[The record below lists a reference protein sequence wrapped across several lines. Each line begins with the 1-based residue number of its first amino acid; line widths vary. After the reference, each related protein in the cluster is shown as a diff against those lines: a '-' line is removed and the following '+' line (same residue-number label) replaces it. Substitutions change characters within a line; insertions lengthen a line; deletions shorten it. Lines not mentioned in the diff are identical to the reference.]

1 MTNSNQTPRA
11 DDDIT
16 GIAAYFIRNRVIS
29 WMISLIFLI
38 GGAAAFFGLGRL
50 EDPAFTIKDAMVVTS
65 YPGATPQQV
74 EEEVTYPLEKAIQQL
89 TYVDEVNSIS
99 SRGLSQITVTMKNN
113 YGPDDL
119 PQIWDELRRKV
130 NDLKGSL
137 PPGVN
142 DPQVIDDFGDVYG
155 ILLAVTGDGYSYK
168 ELLDYV
174 DYLRRELELIDGVSK
189 VSVSGQQ
196 QEQVFIEISM
206 KRLSSLGLSPSTV
219 FNLLSTQN
227 VVSDAGAVRI
237 GSEYIRI
244 QPTGEFQNVD
254 QLGDLILTESGAQGL
269 IYLRDVAEITRG
281 YIEVPSNII
290 TFNGHLAL
298 NLGVSFA
305 QGVNVVEVGQRF
317 DRRLAELKYQQ
328 PVGVEI
334 AEIYSQPKE
343 VDKSVSGFVV
353 SLGQAV
359 AIVIV
364 VLLFFMG
371 LRSGLLIG
379 LILLLTVLGTF
390 IFMKYFAIDLQRIS
404 LGALVIALGM
414 LVDNAIVVVE
424 GILIG
429 TQKGRTRLQAATDIV
444 TQTKWPLL
452 GATVIAVT
460 AFAPIG
466 LSEDSTG
473 EYCGTLFT
481 VLLISLMLSWFT
493 AISITPFFADIFF
506 KGQKNAAGSEDADP
520 YNGIIFVVYRR
531 FLQLCMRQAWF
542 TVIVLVVGLAASVYG
557 FGFVKQAFFPSSTTP
572 MFQADIWLPEG
583 TDIRA
588 TNTKLK
594 ALESWITQQDGVEHV
609 TTTAGKGLQRFMLT
623 YAPEKSYA
631 AYGEITTRVT
641 SYESLDALMVK
652 FRAHVEQQF
661 PEVNYKLKK
670 IELGPGGGAKIEARL
685 IGSDPTVL
693 RSLAAEVQGI
703 MRDDPGATNIRHD
716 WRERTKVLEPKFNE
730 SQARRYGIT
739 KSDVDDFLSMS
750 FSGLSIG
757 VYRDGT
763 TLMPIVARLPEE
775 ERVDIR
781 NIEGMKIWSPA
792 LSEFIPLQQVTLGY
806 DMRWEDPIIVRK
818 NRKRMLTVMADPDL
832 LGEETAATLQ
842 SRLQTKIEALEF
854 PPGYSL
860 EWGGEY
866 ESSADAQASLFTTMP
881 MGYLFMFLI
890 TVFLFNSIKEPII
903 VWCTVPLALIGV
915 TSGLLLLDTPFGF
928 MALLGFLSLSG
939 MVLKN
944 GIVLL
949 DQIEIEMKLGKDPY
963 VAVVDAALSRVRPVC
978 MAAITTI
985 LGMIPLLPD
994 IFFKPMAV
1002 TIMFGLGFATVLTL
1016 IVVPV
1021 LYRLFHSVRVPNG
1034 REPSDPSAQGMQEAT
1049 Q

>member
-1 MTNSNQTPRA
+1 MSEQNKVPQS
-11 DDDIT
+11 DDDVT

-29 WMISLIFLI
+29 WMVSLIFLI
-38 GGAAAFFGLGRL
+38 GGIAAFFGLGRL

-99 SRGLSQITVTMKNN
+99 NRGLSQITVTMKNN

-130 NDLKGSL
+130 NDLKVTL

-142 DPQVIDDFGDVYG
+142 EPQVIDDFGDVYG

-174 DYLRRELELIDGVSK
+174 DYLRRELELVDGVSK

-196 QEQVFIEISM
+196 QEQVFIEVSM
-206 KRLSSLGLSPSTV
+206 KKLSSIGLSPNTV

-227 VVSDAGAVRI
+227 IVSDAGAIRI
-237 GSEYIRI
+237 GDEYIRI
-244 QPTGEFQNVD
+244 QPTGEFQSVD
-254 QLGDLILTESGAQGL
+254 ELGDLLITESGAQGL
-269 IYLRDVAEITRG
+269 IFLKDVAEIKRG
-281 YIEVPSNII
+281 YVEVPSNII
-290 TFNGHLAL
+290 NFNGSLAL
-298 NLGVSFA
+298 NVGVSFA
-305 QGVNVVEVGQRF
+305 QGVNVVEVGKAF

-334 AEIYSQPKE
+334 SEIYSQPKE
-343 VDKSVSGFVV
+343 VDKSVSGFVI
-353 SLGQAV
+353 SLAQAV
-359 AIVIV
+359 GIVII

-390 IFMKYFAIDLQRIS
+390 IFMKYLAIDLQRIS

-493 AISITPFFADIFF
+493 AISLTPFFADIFF
-506 KGQKNAAGSEDADP
+506 KGQKIKQGEGEENDP
-520 YNGIIFVVYRR
+520 YNGIIFVAYKK
-531 FLQLCMRQAWF
+531 FLEFCMRRAWL
-542 TVIVLVVGLAASVYG
+542 TVVVLIVGLGASVYG
-557 FGFVKQAFFPSSTTP
+557 FTLVKQSFFPSSTTP
-572 MFQADIWLPEG
+572 IFQLDVWLPEG

-588 TNTKLK
+588 TNDKLK
-594 ALESWITQQDGVEHV
+594 ELESWLAEQEHV
-609 TTTAGKGLQRFMLT
+609 DHITTTAGKGLQRFMLT

-631 AYGEITTRVT
+631 AYGEITTRVDN
-641 SYESLDALMVK
+641 YEALAPLMAR
-652 FRAHVEQQF
+652 FRDHLKANY
-661 PEVNYKLKK
+661 PEINYKLKQ
-670 IELGPGGGAKIEARL
+670 IELGPGGGAKIEARI

-693 RSLAAEVQGI
+693 RTIAAQVMDI
-703 MRDDPGATNIRHD
+703 MYADPGATNIRHD
-716 WRERTKVLEPKFNE
+716 WRERTQVLEPQFNE

-750 FSGLSIG
+750 FSGMTIG
-757 VYRDGT
+757 LYRDGT
-763 TLMPIVARLPEE
+763 TLMPIVARLPEG
-775 ERVDIR
+775 ERIDIR

-792 LSEFIPLQQVTLGY
+792 QSEFIPLQQVTMGY

-818 NRKRMLTVMADPDL
+818 NRKRMLTVMADPDI
-832 LGEETAATLQ
+832 LGEETASTLQ
-842 SRLQTKIEALEF
+842 KRLQPQIEAIQM

-866 ESSADAQASLFTTMP
+866 ESSGDAQESLFTTMP

-890 TVFLFNSIKEPII
+890 TVFLFNSIKEPLI
-903 VWCTVPLALIGV
+903 VWLTVPLALIGV
-915 TSGLLLLDTPFGF
+915 TTGLLALNTPFGF

-949 DQIEIEMKLGKDPY
+949 DQIEIEMKSGKEAYD
-963 VAVVDAALSRVRPVC
+963 AVVDAAVSRVRPVC

-1002 TIMFGLGFATVLTL
+1002 TIMFGLGFATILTL

-1021 LYRLFHSVRVPNG
+1021 LYRLFHKVSVPK
-1034 REPSDPSAQGMQEAT
+1034 
-1049 Q
+1049 

>member
-1 MTNSNQTPRA
+1 MSDLNKSAPQS
-11 DDDIT
+11 DDDVT

-29 WMISLIFLI
+29 WMFALIFLI
-38 GGAAAFFGLGRL
+38 GGIAAFFGLGRL

-74 EEEVTYPLEKAIQQL
+74 EEEVTYPIEKAIQQL

-130 NDLKGSL
+130 NDLKGTL

-142 DPQVIDDFGDVYG
+142 EPQVIDDFGDVYG

-174 DYLRRELELIDGVSK
+174 DYLRRELELVDGVSK

-196 QEQVFIEISM
+196 QEQVFIEVSM
-206 KRLSSLGLSPSTV
+206 KKLSSIGLAPDTV

-227 VVSDAGAVRI
+227 VVSDAGAIRI
-237 GSEYIRI
+237 GDEYIRI
-244 QPTGEFQNVD
+244 QPTGEFQSVEE
-254 QLGDLILTESGAQGL
+254 LGDLLITESGAQGL
-269 IYLRDVAEITRG
+269 IFLKDVAEIKRG
-281 YIEVPSNII
+281 YVEVPNNII
-290 TFNGHLAL
+290 NFNGSLAL
-298 NLGVSFA
+298 NVGVSFA
-305 QGVNVVEVGQRF
+305 EGVNVVEVGKAF
-317 DRRLAELKYQQ
+317 DHRLAELKYQQ
-328 PVGVEI
+328 PVGIEI
-334 AEIYSQPKE
+334 SEIYSQPKE

-353 SLGQAV
+353 SLAQAV
-359 AIVIV
+359 GIVII

-390 IFMKYFAIDLQRIS
+390 IFMKYLAIDLQRIS

-493 AISITPFFADIFF
+493 AISLTPFFADIFF
-506 KGQKNAAGSEDADP
+506 KGQKIKQGEGEGEENDP
-520 YNGIIFVVYRR
+520 YNGVIFVIYKK
-531 FLQLCMRQAWF
+531 FLQFCMRRAWF
-542 TVIVLVVGLAASVYG
+542 TVVVLIAGLAASVYG
-557 FGFVKQAFFPSSTTP
+557 FTFVKQAFFPSSTTP
-572 MFQADIWLPEG
+572 IFQLDVWMPEG

-588 TNTKLK
+588 TNTTLK
-594 ALESWITQQDGVEHV
+594 ELESWLAKQEHV
-609 TTTAGKGLQRFMLT
+609 DHITTTAGKGLQRFMLT

-631 AYGEITTRVT
+631 AYGEITTRMEN
-641 SYESLDALMVK
+641 YEALKPLMAK
-652 FRAHVEQQF
+652 FREYLKANY
-661 PEVNYKLKK
+661 PEINYKLKQ
-670 IELGPGGGAKIEARL
+670 IELGPGGGAKIEARI
-685 IGSDPTVL
+685 IGSDPTAL
-693 RSLAAEVQGI
+693 RTIAAQVKDI
-703 MRDDPGATNIRHD
+703 MYADPQATNIRHD
-716 WRERTKVLEPKFNE
+716 WRERTQVLEPQFNE

-750 FSGLSIG
+750 FSGMTIG
-757 VYRDGT
+757 LYRDGT
-763 TLMPIVARLPEE
+763 TLMPIVARLPED
-775 ERVDIR
+775 ERIDIR

-792 LSEFIPLQQVTLGY
+792 QSEFIPLQQVTMGY

-818 NRKRMLTVMADPDL
+818 NRKRMLTVMADPDI
-832 LGEETAATLQ
+832 LGEETASTLQ
-842 SRLQTKIEALEF
+842 KRLQPQIEAIQM

-866 ESSADAQASLFTTMP
+866 ESSGDAQESLFTTMP

-890 TVFLFNSIKEPII
+890 TVFLFNSIKEPLI
-903 VWCTVPLALIGV
+903 VWLTVPLALIGV
-915 TSGLLLLDTPFGF
+915 TTGLLALNTPFGF

-949 DQIEIEMKLGKDPY
+949 DQIEIEMKSGKEAYD
-963 VAVVDAALSRVRPVC
+963 AVVDAAVSRVRPVC

-1021 LYRLFHSVRVPNG
+1021 LYRLFHKVAVPKQ
-1034 REPSDPSAQGMQEAT
+1034 A
-1049 Q
+1049 

>member
-1 MTNSNQTPRA
+1 MSEQNKVPQS
-11 DDDIT
+11 DDDVT

-29 WMISLIFLI
+29 WMVSLIFLI
-38 GGAAAFFGLGRL
+38 GGIAAFFGLGRL

-99 SRGLSQITVTMKNN
+99 NRGLSQITVTMKNN

-130 NDLKGSL
+130 NDLKVTL

-142 DPQVIDDFGDVYG
+142 EPQVIDDFGDVYG

-174 DYLRRELELIDGVSK
+174 DYLRRELELVDGVSK

-196 QEQVFIEISM
+196 QEQVFIEVSM
-206 KRLSSLGLSPSTV
+206 KKLSSIGLSPNTV

-227 VVSDAGAVRI
+227 IVSDAGAIRI
-237 GSEYIRI
+237 GDEYIRI
-244 QPTGEFQNVD
+244 QPTGEFQSVD
-254 QLGDLILTESGAQGL
+254 ELGDLLITESGAQGL
-269 IYLRDVAEITRG
+269 IFLKDVAEIKRG
-281 YIEVPSNII
+281 YVEVPSNII
-290 TFNGHLAL
+290 NFNGSLAL
-298 NLGVSFA
+298 NVGVSFA
-305 QGVNVVEVGQRF
+305 QGVNVVEVGKAF

-334 AEIYSQPKE
+334 SEIYSQPKE
-343 VDKSVSGFVV
+343 VDKSVSGFVI
-353 SLGQAV
+353 SLAQAV
-359 AIVIV
+359 GIVII

-390 IFMKYFAIDLQRIS
+390 IFMKYLAIDLQRIS

-493 AISITPFFADIFF
+493 AISLTPFFADIFF
-506 KGQKNAAGSEDADP
+506 KGQKIKQGEGEENDP
-520 YNGIIFVVYRR
+520 YNGIIFVAYKK
-531 FLQLCMRQAWF
+531 FLEFCMRRAWL
-542 TVIVLVVGLAASVYG
+542 TVLVLIVGLGASVYG
-557 FGFVKQAFFPSSTTP
+557 FTLVKQSFFPSSTTP
-572 MFQADIWLPEG
+572 IFQLDVWLPEG

-588 TNTKLK
+588 TNDKLEE
-594 ALESWITQQDGVEHV
+594 LESWLAEQEHV
-609 TTTAGKGLQRFMLT
+609 DHITTTAGKGLQRFMLT

-631 AYGEITTRVT
+631 AYGEITTRVDN
-641 SYESLDALMVK
+641 YEALAPLMAR
-652 FRAHVEQQF
+652 FRDHLKANY
-661 PEVNYKLKK
+661 PEINYKLKQ
-670 IELGPGGGAKIEARL
+670 IELGPGGGAKIEARI

-693 RSLAAEVQGI
+693 RTIAAQVMDI
-703 MRDDPGATNIRHD
+703 MYADPGATNIRHD
-716 WRERTKVLEPKFNE
+716 WRERTQVLEPQFNE

-750 FSGLSIG
+750 FSGMTIG
-757 VYRDGT
+757 LYRDGT
-763 TLMPIVARLPEE
+763 TLMPIVARLPED
-775 ERVDIR
+775 ERIDIR

-792 LSEFIPLQQVTLGY
+792 QSEFIPLQQVTMGY

-818 NRKRMLTVMADPDL
+818 NRKRMLTVMADPDI
-832 LGEETAATLQ
+832 LGEETASTLQ
-842 SRLQTKIEALEF
+842 KRLQPQIEAIQM

-866 ESSADAQASLFTTMP
+866 ESSGDAQESLFTTMP

-890 TVFLFNSIKEPII
+890 TVFLFNSIKEPLI
-903 VWCTVPLALIGV
+903 VWLTVPLALIGV
-915 TSGLLLLDTPFGF
+915 TTGLLALNTPFGF

-949 DQIEIEMKLGKDPY
+949 DQIEIEMKSGKEAYD
-963 VAVVDAALSRVRPVC
+963 AVVDAAVSRVRPVC

-1002 TIMFGLGFATVLTL
+1002 TIMFGLGFATILTL

-1021 LYRLFHSVRVPNG
+1021 LYRLFHKVSVPK
-1034 REPSDPSAQGMQEAT
+1034 
-1049 Q
+1049 

>member
-1 MTNSNQTPRA
+1 MSEQKQTPQENSENQ
-11 DDDIT
+11 
-16 GIAAYFIRNRVIS
+16 GVAAYFINNRVIS
-29 WMISLIFLI
+29 WMVSLIFLI
-38 GGAAAFFGLGRL
+38 GGTAAFFNLGRL
-50 EDPAFTIKDAMVVTS
+50 EDPAFTIKDAMVVTA

-99 SRGLSQITVTMKNN
+99 SRGLSQITVTMKNK

-130 NDLKGSL
+130 NDLKGAL

-142 DPQVIDDFGDVYG
+142 SPLVIDDFGDVYG
-155 ILLAVTGDGYSYK
+155 ILLAVTGEGYSYK

-196 QEQVFIEISM
+196 QEEVFIEISM
-206 KRLSSLGLSPSTV
+206 KRISTLGISPQTV

-227 VVSDAGAVRI
+227 IVSDAGAIRI

-244 QPTGEFQNVD
+244 HPTGEFVD
-254 QLGDLILTESGAQGL
+254 VNQLGDLILSEGGAQGL
-269 IYLRDVAEITRG
+269 IYLRDVAEVKRG
-281 YIEVPSNII
+281 YVEVPSNVI
-290 TFNGHLAL
+290 TYNGKLAL
-298 NLGVSFA
+298 NVGVSFA

-328 PVGVEI
+328 PIGIDISEV
-334 AEIYSQPKE
+334 YSQPKE

-359 AIVIV
+359 AIVII

-390 IFMKYFAIDLQRIS
+390 IFMQYFKIDLQRIS

-493 AISITPFFADIFF
+493 AISLTPFFADLFF
-506 KGQKNAAGSEDADP
+506 RGQKTPTNGDESDL
-520 YNGIIFVVYRR
+520 YNGFIFVVYRK
-531 FLQLCMRQAWF
+531 FLEFCMTRAWL
-542 TVIVLVVGLAASVYG
+542 TMGVLVLGLAASVYG
-557 FGFVKQAFFPSSTTP
+557 FTKVKQAFFPSSTTP
-572 MFQADIWLPEG
+572 MFMVDVWMPEG

-588 TNTKLK
+588 TDATL
-594 ALESWITQQDGVEHV
+594 LELEQWLSTQEGVDAI

-623 YAPEKSYA
+623 YSPEKSYA
-631 AYGEITTRVT
+631 SYGEITTRVT
-641 SYESLDALMVK
+641 DYQQLNALMSR
-652 FRAHVEQQF
+652 FREHLDTRY
-661 PEVNYKLKK
+661 PEINYKLKQ
-670 IELGPGGGAKIEARL
+670 IELGPGGGAKIEAR
-685 IGSDPTVL
+685 IVGSDPTVL
-693 RSLAAEVQGI
+693 RSIAAQV
-703 MRDDPGATNIRHD
+703 MDVMYADSGAYNIRHD
-716 WRERTKVLEPKFNE
+716 WRERTKVLEPQFNE

-739 KSDVDDFLSMS
+739 KADVDEFLAMS
-750 FSGLSIG
+750 FSGKTIG

-792 LSEFIPLQQVTLGY
+792 LSEYIPLQQVTLGY
-806 DMRWEDPIIVRK
+806 EMRWEDPLIVRK

-842 SRLQTKIEALEF
+842 KRLQPQIEAIPL
-854 PPGYSL
+854 PSGYFL

-866 ESSADAQASLFTTMP
+866 ESSGDAKASLFKTMP
-881 MGYLFMFLI
+881 LGYLFMFLI
-890 TVFLFNSIKEPII
+890 TVFLFNSVKEPLI
-903 VWCTVPLALIGV
+903 VWLTVPLALIGV
-915 TSGLLLLDTPFGF
+915 TTGLLALNTPFGF

-939 MVLKN
+939 MLLKN

-949 DQIEIEMKLGKDPY
+949 DQIEIEMHSGKDPY
-963 VAVVDAALSRVRPVC
+963 LAIVDASLSRVRPVC
-978 MAAITTI
+978 MAAVTTI

-994 IFFKPMAV
+994 IFFRPMAV

-1021 LYRLFHSVRVPNG
+1021 LYRLFHHVKVP
-1034 REPSDPSAQGMQEAT
+1034 Q
-1049 Q
+1049 

>member
-1 MTNSNQTPRA
+1 MSEHKNNSPQS
-11 DDDIT
+11 DDDVT

-74 EEEVTYPLEKAIQQL
+74 EEEVTYPIEKAIQQL

-99 SRGLSQITVTMKNN
+99 SRGLSQITVSMKNN

-130 NDLKGSL
+130 NDLKGQL

-142 DPQVIDDFGDVYG
+142 DPSVIDDFGDVYG

-189 VSVSGQQ
+189 VSVSGEQ

-206 KRLSSLGLSPSTV
+206 KRLSTLGIAPNTV

-227 VVSDAGAVRI
+227 VVSDAGAIRI
-237 GSEYIRI
+237 GDEYIRI
-244 QPTGEFQNVD
+244 HPTGEFKNVD
-254 QLGDLILTESGAQGL
+254 QLGDLIITESGAQGL
-269 IYLRDVAEITRG
+269 IYLKDVADITRG
-281 YIEVPSNII
+281 YVEVPSNIV
-290 TFNGHLAL
+290 TFNGELAL

-334 AEIYSQPKE
+334 SEIYSQPKE

-359 AIVIV
+359 AIVII

-429 TQKGRTRLQAATDIV
+429 TQKGRTRMQAATDIV

-466 LSEDSTG
+466 LSEDATG
-473 EYCGTLFT
+473 EYCGTLFS

-493 AISITPFFADIFF
+493 AISLTPFFADIFF
-506 KGQKNAAGSEDADP
+506 KGQKFKQDGAESDP
-520 YNGIIFVVYRR
+520 YNGMIFVVYKG
-531 FLQLCMRQAWF
+531 FLEFCMKRAWL
-542 TVIVLVVGLAASVYG
+542 TVVVLILGLAASIVG
-557 FGFVKQAFFPSSTTP
+557 FTQVKQSFFPSSTTP
-572 MFQADIWLPEG
+572 IFQADIWLPEG

-594 ALESWITQQDGVEHV
+594 ALESWLSDQEGVEHI

-631 AYGEITTRVT
+631 AYGEITTRVAD
-641 SYESLDALMVK
+641 YEQLASLMTN
-652 FRAHVEQQF
+652 FRLHLEDKF
-661 PEVNYKLKK
+661 PEINYKLKQ
-670 IELGPGGGAKIEARL
+670 IELGPGGGAKIEARI

-693 RSLAAEVQGI
+693 RGI
-703 MRDDPGATNIRHD
+703 AKQVEDIMHADPGTTNIRHD
-716 WRERTKVLEPKFNE
+716 WRERTKVLEPQFNE
-730 SQARRYGIT
+730 SQARRYGIS
-739 KSDVDDFLSMS
+739 KSDVDEFLAMS
-750 FSGLSIG
+750 FSGKSIG

-763 TLMPIVARLPEE
+763 TLMPIVARLPED

-792 LSEFIPLQQVTLGY
+792 LSEYIPLQQVTMGY
-806 DMRWEDPIIVRK
+806 EIRWEDPIIVRK
-818 NRKRMLTVMADPDL
+818 NRKRMLTVFADPDL

-842 SRLQTKIEALEF
+842 ARLMPQIEAIEL

-866 ESSADAQASLFTTMP
+866 ESSGDAQESLFTTMP
-881 MGYLFMFLI
+881 MGYLFMFLV
-890 TVFLFNSIKEPII
+890 TVFLFNSVKEPLI
-903 VWCTVPLALIGV
+903 VWLTVPLAIIGV
-915 TSGLLLLDTPFGF
+915 TTGLLALNTPFGF

-939 MVLKN
+939 MLLKN

-949 DQIEIEMKLGKDPY
+949 DQIEIEMHSGKDPY

-1021 LYRLFHSVRVPNG
+1021 LYRLFHKVKVPN
-1034 REPSDPSAQGMQEAT
+1034 
-1049 Q
+1049 

>member
-1 MTNSNQTPRA
+1 MSEQNKVPQS
-11 DDDIT
+11 DDDVT

-29 WMISLIFLI
+29 WMVSLIFLI
-38 GGAAAFFGLGRL
+38 GGIAAFFGLGRL

-99 SRGLSQITVTMKNN
+99 NRGLSQITVTMKNN

-130 NDLKGSL
+130 NDLKVTL

-142 DPQVIDDFGDVYG
+142 EPQVIDDFGDVYG

-174 DYLRRELELIDGVSK
+174 DYLRRELELVDGVSK

-196 QEQVFIEISM
+196 QEQVFIEVSM
-206 KRLSSLGLSPSTV
+206 KKLSSIGLSPNTV

-227 VVSDAGAVRI
+227 IVSDAGAIRI
-237 GSEYIRI
+237 GDEYIRI
-244 QPTGEFQNVD
+244 QPTGEFQSVD
-254 QLGDLILTESGAQGL
+254 ELGDLLITESGAQGL
-269 IYLRDVAEITRG
+269 IFLKDVAEIKRG
-281 YIEVPSNII
+281 YVEVPSNII
-290 TFNGHLAL
+290 NFNGSLAL
-298 NLGVSFA
+298 NVGVSFA
-305 QGVNVVEVGQRF
+305 QGVNVVEVGKAF

-334 AEIYSQPKE
+334 SEIYSQPKE
-343 VDKSVSGFVV
+343 VDKSVSGFVI
-353 SLGQAV
+353 SLAQAV
-359 AIVIV
+359 GIVII

-390 IFMKYFAIDLQRIS
+390 IFMKYLAIDLQRIS

-493 AISITPFFADIFF
+493 AISLTPFFANIFF
-506 KGQKNAAGSEDADP
+506 KGQKIKQGEGEENDP
-520 YNGIIFVVYRR
+520 YNGIIFVAYKK
-531 FLQLCMRQAWF
+531 FLEFCMRRAWL
-542 TVIVLVVGLAASVYG
+542 TVVVLIVGLGASVYG
-557 FGFVKQAFFPSSTTP
+557 FTLVKQSFFPSSTTP
-572 MFQADIWLPEG
+572 IFQLDVWLPEG

-588 TNTKLK
+588 TNDKLK
-594 ALESWITQQDGVEHV
+594 ELESWLAEQEHV
-609 TTTAGKGLQRFMLT
+609 DHITTTAGKGLQRFMLT

-631 AYGEITTRVT
+631 AYGEITTRVDN
-641 SYESLDALMVK
+641 YEALAPLMAR
-652 FRAHVEQQF
+652 FRDHLKANY
-661 PEVNYKLKK
+661 PEINYKLKQ
-670 IELGPGGGAKIEARL
+670 IELGPGGGAKIEARI

-693 RSLAAEVQGI
+693 RTIAAQVMDI
-703 MRDDPGATNIRHD
+703 MFADPGATNIRHD
-716 WRERTKVLEPKFNE
+716 WRERTQVLEPQFNE

-750 FSGLSIG
+750 FSGMTIG
-757 VYRDGT
+757 LYRDGT
-763 TLMPIVARLPEE
+763 TLMPIVARLPED
-775 ERVDIR
+775 ERIDIR

-792 LSEFIPLQQVTLGY
+792 QSEFIPLQQVTMGY

-818 NRKRMLTVMADPDL
+818 NRKRMLTVMADPDI
-832 LGEETAATLQ
+832 LGEETASTLQ
-842 SRLQTKIEALEF
+842 KRLQPQIEAIQM

-866 ESSADAQASLFTTMP
+866 ESSGDAQESLFTTMP

-890 TVFLFNSIKEPII
+890 TVFLFNSIKEPLI
-903 VWCTVPLALIGV
+903 VWLTVPLALIGV
-915 TSGLLLLDTPFGF
+915 TTGLLALNTPFGF

-949 DQIEIEMKLGKDPY
+949 DQIEIEMKSGKEAYD
-963 VAVVDAALSRVRPVC
+963 AVVDAAVSRVRPVC

-1002 TIMFGLGFATVLTL
+1002 TIMFGLGFATILTL

-1021 LYRLFHSVRVPNG
+1021 LYRLFHKVSVPK
-1034 REPSDPSAQGMQEAT
+1034 
-1049 Q
+1049 

>member
-1 MTNSNQTPRA
+1 MSDLNKSVPQS
-11 DDDIT
+11 DDDVT

-29 WMISLIFLI
+29 WMVALIFLI
-38 GGAAAFFGLGRL
+38 GSIAAFFGLGRL

-74 EEEVTYPLEKAIQQL
+74 EEEVTYPIEKAIQQL

-130 NDLKGSL
+130 NDLKGTL

-142 DPQVIDDFGDVYG
+142 EPQVIDDFGDVYG

-174 DYLRRELELIDGVSK
+174 DYLRRELELVDGVSK

-196 QEQVFIEISM
+196 QEQVFIEVSM
-206 KRLSSLGLSPSTV
+206 KKLSSIGLAPDTV

-227 VVSDAGAVRI
+227 VVSDAGAIRI
-237 GSEYIRI
+237 GDEYIRI
-244 QPTGEFQNVD
+244 QPTGEFQSVEE
-254 QLGDLILTESGAQGL
+254 LGDLLITESGAQGL
-269 IYLRDVAEITRG
+269 IFLKDVAEIKRG
-281 YIEVPSNII
+281 YVEVPNNII
-290 TFNGHLAL
+290 NFNGSLAL
-298 NLGVSFA
+298 NVGVSFA
-305 QGVNVVEVGQRF
+305 EGVNVVEVGKAF
-317 DRRLAELKYQQ
+317 DHRLAELKYQQ
-328 PVGVEI
+328 PVGIEI
-334 AEIYSQPKE
+334 SEIYSQPKE

-353 SLGQAV
+353 SLAQAV
-359 AIVIV
+359 GIVII

-390 IFMKYFAIDLQRIS
+390 IFMKYLAIDLQRIS

-493 AISITPFFADIFF
+493 AISLTPFFADIFF
-506 KGQKNAAGSEDADP
+506 KGQKIKQGEGEENDP
-520 YNGIIFVVYRR
+520 YNGVIFVIYKK
-531 FLQLCMRQAWF
+531 FLQFCMRRAWF
-542 TVIVLVVGLAASVYG
+542 TVVVLIAGLAASVYG
-557 FGFVKQAFFPSSTTP
+557 FTFVKQAFFPSSTTP
-572 MFQADIWLPEG
+572 IFQLDVWMPEG

-588 TNTKLK
+588 TNTTLK
-594 ALESWITQQDGVEHV
+594 ELESWLAKQEHV
-609 TTTAGKGLQRFMLT
+609 DHITTTAGKGLQRFMLT

-631 AYGEITTRVT
+631 AYGEITTRMEN
-641 SYESLDALMVK
+641 YEALKPLMAK
-652 FRAHVEQQF
+652 FREYLKANY
-661 PEVNYKLKK
+661 PEINYKLKQ
-670 IELGPGGGAKIEARL
+670 IELGPGGGAKIEARI

-693 RSLAAEVQGI
+693 RTIAAQVKDI
-703 MRDDPGATNIRHD
+703 MYADPQATNIRHD
-716 WRERTKVLEPKFNE
+716 WRERTQVLEPQFNE

-750 FSGLSIG
+750 FSGMTIG
-757 VYRDGT
+757 LYRDGT
-763 TLMPIVARLPEE
+763 TLMPIVARLPED
-775 ERVDIR
+775 ERIDIR

-792 LSEFIPLQQVTLGY
+792 QSEFIPLQQVTMGY

-818 NRKRMLTVMADPDL
+818 NRKRMLTVMADPDI
-832 LGEETAATLQ
+832 LGEETASTLQ
-842 SRLQTKIEALEF
+842 KRLQPQIEAIQM

-866 ESSADAQASLFTTMP
+866 ESSGDAQESLFTTMP

-890 TVFLFNSIKEPII
+890 TVFLFNSIKEPLI
-903 VWCTVPLALIGV
+903 VWLTVPLALIGV
-915 TSGLLLLDTPFGF
+915 TTGLLALNTPFGF

-949 DQIEIEMKLGKDPY
+949 DQIEIEMKSGKEAYD
-963 VAVVDAALSRVRPVC
+963 AVVDAAVSRVRPVC

-1021 LYRLFHSVRVPNG
+1021 LYRLFHKVAVPKQ
-1034 REPSDPSAQGMQEAT
+1034 A
-1049 Q
+1049 

>member
-1 MTNSNQTPRA
+1 MSNQQHTPQS
-11 DDDIT
+11 DDDVK
-16 GIAAYFIRNRVIS
+16 GVAAYFIRNRVIS
-29 WMISLIFLI
+29 WMLSLIFLI
-38 GGAAAFFGLGRL
+38 GGVSAFFGLGRL
-50 EDPAFTIKDAMVVTS
+50 EDPAFTIKDAMVVTA

-74 EEEVTYPLEKAIQQL
+74 EEEVTYPIEKAIQQL

-130 NDLKGSL
+130 NDLKGQL

-155 ILLAVTGDGYSYK
+155 ILLAITGDGYSYK

-174 DYLRRELELIDGVSK
+174 DYLRRELELVDGISK

-196 QEQVFIEISM
+196 QEKVFIEISM
-206 KRLSSLGLSPSTV
+206 KRISSLGLSPQTV

-227 VVSDAGAVRI
+227 AVSDAGAIRI
-237 GSEYIRI
+237 GEEYIRI
-244 QPTGEFQNVD
+244 QPTGEFNDVD
-254 QLGDLILTESGAQGL
+254 KLGDLILTESGTKGL
-269 IYLRDVAEITRG
+269 IYLRDVAEVKRG
-281 YIEVPSNII
+281 YVEVPSNII
-290 TFNGHLAL
+290 NFNGQLAL
-298 NLGVSFA
+298 NVGVSFS
-305 QGVNVVEVGQRF
+305 QGVNVVEVGKRF

-328 PVGVEI
+328 PVGI
-334 AEIYSQPKE
+334 DISEIYSQPKE

-359 AIVIV
+359 AIVII

-379 LILLLTVLGTF
+379 LILLLTVFGTF
-390 IFMKYFAIDLQRIS
+390 IFMQYFRIDLQRIS

-429 TQKGRTRLQAATDIV
+429 TQKGRTRMQAATDIV

-466 LSEDSTG
+466 LSEDATG

-493 AISITPFFADIFF
+493 AISLTPFFADLFF
-506 KGQKNAAGSEDADP
+506 KGQKFAEGSEDSDP
-520 YNGIIFVVYRR
+520 YNGMVFVIYKN
-531 FLQLCMRQAWF
+531 FLEFCMKRAWM
-542 TVIVLVVGLAASVYG
+542 TMGVLVLALVASVYG
-557 FGFVKQAFFPSSTTP
+557 FTHVKQAFFPSSTTP
-572 MFQADIWLPEG
+572 MFLVDVWMPEG

-594 ALESWITQQDGVEHV
+594 VLERWLSEQDDVEHI

-631 AYGEITTRVT
+631 AYGEITTRVA
-641 SYESLDALMVK
+641 SYEALAPLMER
-652 FRAHVEQQF
+652 FRQYVDQNF
-661 PEVNYKLKK
+661 PEINYKLKQ
-670 IELGPGGGAKIEARL
+670 IELGPGGGAKIETR
-685 IGSDPTVL
+685 IVGSDPTVL
-693 RSLAAEVQGI
+693 RSIATQVMDI
-703 MRDDPGATNIRHD
+703 MHADKGAYNVRHD
-716 WRERTKVLEPKFNE
+716 WRERTKVIEPQFNE
-730 SQARRYGIT
+730 SQARRYGVT
-739 KSDVDDFLSMS
+739 KSDVDEFLAMS
-750 FSGLSIG
+750 FSGKTIG

-763 TLMPIVARLPEE
+763 TLMPIVARLPDD

-781 NIEGMKIWSPA
+781 NIEGMKLWSPVIGDY
-792 LSEFIPLQQVTLGY
+792 IPLQQVTLGY
-806 DMRWEDPIIVRK
+806 EMRWEDPLIVRK

-832 LGEETAATLQ
+832 LGEETASTLQ
-842 SRLQTKIEALEF
+842 KRLQPQIEAIKL
-854 PPGYSL
+854 PAGYSL

-866 ESSADAQASLFTTMP
+866 ESSHDAQESLFKTMP
-881 MGYLFMFLI
+881 LGYLFMFLI
-890 TVFLFNSIKEPII
+890 TVFLFNSVKEPLI
-903 VWCTVPLALIGV
+903 VWLTVPLALIGV
-915 TSGLLLLDTPFGF
+915 TTGLLALNTPFGF

-939 MVLKN
+939 MLLKN

-949 DQIEIEMKLGKDPY
+949 DQIEIEMHSGKDPY
-963 VAVVDAALSRVRPVC
+963 LAVVDASLSRVRPVC

-985 LGMIPLLPD
+985 LGMLPLLPD

-1021 LYRLFHSVRVPNG
+1021 LYRLFHKVAVPK
-1034 REPSDPSAQGMQEAT
+1034 
-1049 Q
+1049 

>member
-1 MTNSNQTPRA
+1 MSEQNKVPQS
-11 DDDIT
+11 DDDVT

-29 WMISLIFLI
+29 WMVSLIFLI
-38 GGAAAFFGLGRL
+38 GGIAAFFGLGRL

-99 SRGLSQITVTMKNN
+99 NRGLSQITVTMKNN

-130 NDLKGSL
+130 NDLKVTL

-142 DPQVIDDFGDVYG
+142 EPQVIDDFGDVYG

-174 DYLRRELELIDGVSK
+174 DYLRRELELVDGVSK

-196 QEQVFIEISM
+196 QEQVFIEVSM
-206 KRLSSLGLSPSTV
+206 KKLSSIGLSPNTV

-227 VVSDAGAVRI
+227 IVSDAGAIRI
-237 GSEYIRI
+237 GDEYIRI
-244 QPTGEFQNVD
+244 QPTGEFQSVD
-254 QLGDLILTESGAQGL
+254 ELGDLLITESGAQGL
-269 IYLRDVAEITRG
+269 IFLKDVAEIKRG
-281 YIEVPSNII
+281 YVEVPSNII
-290 TFNGHLAL
+290 NFNGSLAL
-298 NLGVSFA
+298 NVGVSFA
-305 QGVNVVEVGQRF
+305 QGVNVVEVGKAF

-334 AEIYSQPKE
+334 SEIYSQPKE
-343 VDKSVSGFVV
+343 VDKSVSGFVI
-353 SLGQAV
+353 SLAQAV
-359 AIVIV
+359 GIVII

-390 IFMKYFAIDLQRIS
+390 IFMKYLAIDLQRIS

-493 AISITPFFADIFF
+493 AISLTPFFADIFF
-506 KGQKNAAGSEDADP
+506 KGQKIKQGEGEENDP
-520 YNGIIFVVYRR
+520 YNGIIFVAYKK
-531 FLQLCMRQAWF
+531 FLEFCMRRAWL
-542 TVIVLVVGLAASVYG
+542 TVVVLIVGLGASVYG
-557 FGFVKQAFFPSSTTP
+557 FTLVKQSFFPSSTTP
-572 MFQADIWLPEG
+572 IFQLDVWLPEG

-588 TNTKLK
+588 TNDKLK
-594 ALESWITQQDGVEHV
+594 ELESRLAEQEHV
-609 TTTAGKGLQRFMLT
+609 DHITTTAGKGLQRFMLT

-631 AYGEITTRVT
+631 AYGEITTRVDN
-641 SYESLDALMVK
+641 YEALAPLMAR
-652 FRAHVEQQF
+652 FRDHLKANY
-661 PEVNYKLKK
+661 PEINYKLKQ
-670 IELGPGGGAKIEARL
+670 IELGPGGGAKIEARI

-693 RSLAAEVQGI
+693 RTIAAQVMDI
-703 MRDDPGATNIRHD
+703 MYADPGATNIRHD
-716 WRERTKVLEPKFNE
+716 WRERTQVLEPQFNE

-750 FSGLSIG
+750 FSGMTIG
-757 VYRDGT
+757 LYRDGT
-763 TLMPIVARLPEE
+763 TLMPIVARLPED
-775 ERVDIR
+775 ERIDIR

-792 LSEFIPLQQVTLGY
+792 QSEFIPLQQVTMGY

-818 NRKRMLTVMADPDL
+818 NRKRMLTVMADPDI
-832 LGEETAATLQ
+832 LGEETASTLQ
-842 SRLQTKIEALEF
+842 KRLQPQIEAIQM

-866 ESSADAQASLFTTMP
+866 ESSGDAQESLFTTMP

-890 TVFLFNSIKEPII
+890 TVFLFNSIKEPLI
-903 VWCTVPLALIGV
+903 VWLTVPLALIGV
-915 TSGLLLLDTPFGF
+915 TTGLLALNTPFGF

-949 DQIEIEMKLGKDPY
+949 DQIEIEMKSGKEAYD
-963 VAVVDAALSRVRPVC
+963 AVVDAAVSRVRPVC

-1002 TIMFGLGFATVLTL
+1002 TIMFGLGFATILTL

-1021 LYRLFHSVRVPNG
+1021 LYRLFHKVSVPK
-1034 REPSDPSAQGMQEAT
+1034 
-1049 Q
+1049 

>member
-1 MTNSNQTPRA
+1 MSEQNNSAPQ
-11 DDDIT
+11 DDDNVT

-29 WMISLIFLI
+29 WMVSLIFLI
-38 GGAAAFFGLGRL
+38 GGTAAFFGLGRL

-142 DPQVIDDFGDVYG
+142 DPSVIDDFGDVYG

-174 DYLRRELELIDGVSK
+174 DYLRRELELVDGVSK

-206 KRLSSLGLSPSTV
+206 KKLSSLGLSPNTV

-227 VVSDAGAVRI
+227 VVSDAGAIRI
-237 GSEYIRI
+237 GNEYIRI
-244 QPTGEFQNVD
+244 QPTGEFQSVD
-254 QLGDLILTESGAQGL
+254 ELGDLLLTESGAQGL
-269 IYLRDVAEITRG
+269 IFLKDVADIKRG
-281 YIEVPSNII
+281 YVDVPTNII
-290 TFNGHLAL
+290 NFNGNLAL
-298 NLGVSFA
+298 NVGVSFA
-305 QGVNVVEVGQRF
+305 QGVNVVEVGKSF

-334 AEIYSQPKE
+334 SEIYSQPKE

-353 SLGQAV
+353 SLAQAV
-359 AIVIV
+359 GIVII

-390 IFMKYFAIDLQRIS
+390 IFMKYLAIDLQRIS

-481 VLLISLMLSWFT
+481 VLLVSLMLSWFT
-493 AISITPFFADIFF
+493 AISLTPFFADIFF
-506 KGQKNAAGSEDADP
+506 KGQKIKSGEGEDNDP
-520 YNGIIFVVYRR
+520 YNGIIFVMYKN
-531 FLQLCMRQAWF
+531 FLEFCMRRAWL
-542 TVIVLVVGLAASVYG
+542 TVIVLVAGLTASIYG
-557 FGFVKQAFFPSSTTP
+557 FTFVKQAFFPSSTTP
-572 MFQADIWLPEG
+572 IFQVDVWLPEG

-594 ALESWITQQDGVEHV
+594 ELEGWLAKQDHV
-609 TTTAGKGLQRFMLT
+609 DHITTTAGKGLQRFMLT

-631 AYGEITTRVT
+631 AYGEITTRMDN
-641 SYESLDALMVK
+641 YEALAPLMER
-652 FRAHVEQQF
+652 FRAHIKANY
-661 PEVNYKLKK
+661 PEINYKLKQ
-670 IELGPGGGAKIEARL
+670 IELGPGGGAKIEARI

-693 RSLAAEVQGI
+693 RTLAAQVMDI
-703 MRDDPGATNIRHD
+703 MYADPGATNIRHD
-716 WRERTKVLEPKFNE
+716 WRERTQVLEPKFNE

-750 FSGLSIG
+750 FSGMNVGL
-757 VYRDGT
+757 YRDGT
-763 TLMPIVARLPEE
+763 TLMPIVARLPED
-775 ERVDIR
+775 ERIDIR

-792 LSEFIPLQQVTLGY
+792 QSEFIPLQQVTMGY

-818 NRKRMLTVMADPDL
+818 NRKRMLTVMADPDI
-832 LGEETAATLQ
+832 LGQETAATLQ
-842 SRLQTKIEALEF
+842 KRLQTQIEAIEM

-866 ESSADAQASLFTTMP
+866 ESSGDAKASLFTTMP

-890 TVFLFNSIKEPII
+890 TIFLFNSIKEPLI
-903 VWCTVPLALIGV
+903 VWLTVPLALIGV
-915 TSGLLLLDTPFGF
+915 TTGLLALNTPFGF

-949 DQIEIEMKLGKDPY
+949 DQIEIEMKSGKEAYD
-963 VAVVDAALSRVRPVC
+963 AVVDAAVSRVRPVC

-985 LGMIPLLPD
+985 LGLIPLLPD

-1002 TIMFGLGFATVLTL
+1002 TIMFGLGFATILTL
-1016 IVVPV
+1016 VVVPV
-1021 LYRLFHSVRVPNG
+1021 LYRLFHKVAVPK
-1034 REPSDPSAQGMQEAT
+1034 
-1049 Q
+1049 

>member
-1 MTNSNQTPRA
+1 MSEQNKVPQS
-11 DDDIT
+11 DDDVT
-16 GIAAYFIRNRVIS
+16 GIAAYFIRNSVIS
-29 WMISLIFLI
+29 WMVSLIFLI
-38 GGAAAFFGLGRL
+38 GGIAAFFGLGRL

-99 SRGLSQITVTMKNN
+99 NRGLSQITVTMKNN

-130 NDLKGSL
+130 NDLKVTL

-142 DPQVIDDFGDVYG
+142 EPQVIDDFGDVYG

-174 DYLRRELELIDGVSK
+174 DYLRRELELVDGVSK

-196 QEQVFIEISM
+196 QEQVFIEVSM
-206 KRLSSLGLSPSTV
+206 KKLSSIGLSPNTV

-227 VVSDAGAVRI
+227 IVSDAGAIRI
-237 GSEYIRI
+237 GDEYIRI
-244 QPTGEFQNVD
+244 QPTGEFQSVD
-254 QLGDLILTESGAQGL
+254 ELGDLLITESGAQGL
-269 IYLRDVAEITRG
+269 IFLKDVAEIKRG
-281 YIEVPSNII
+281 YVEVPSNII
-290 TFNGHLAL
+290 NFNGSLAL
-298 NLGVSFA
+298 NVGVSFA
-305 QGVNVVEVGQRF
+305 QGVNVVEVGKAF

-334 AEIYSQPKE
+334 SEIYSQPKE
-343 VDKSVSGFVV
+343 VDKSVSGFVI
-353 SLGQAV
+353 SLAQAV
-359 AIVIV
+359 GIVII

-390 IFMKYFAIDLQRIS
+390 IFMKYLAIDLQRIS

-493 AISITPFFADIFF
+493 AISLTPFFADIFF
-506 KGQKNAAGSEDADP
+506 KGQKIKQGEGEENDP
-520 YNGIIFVVYRR
+520 YNGIIFVAYKK
-531 FLQLCMRQAWF
+531 FLEFCMRRAWL
-542 TVIVLVVGLAASVYG
+542 TVVVLIVGLGASVYG
-557 FGFVKQAFFPSSTTP
+557 FTLVKQSFFPSSTTP
-572 MFQADIWLPEG
+572 IFQLDVWLPEG

-588 TNTKLK
+588 TNDKLK
-594 ALESWITQQDGVEHV
+594 ELESWLAEQEHV
-609 TTTAGKGLQRFMLT
+609 DHITTTAGKGLQRFMLT

-631 AYGEITTRVT
+631 AYGEITTRVDN
-641 SYESLDALMVK
+641 YEALAPLMAR
-652 FRAHVEQQF
+652 FRDHLKANY
-661 PEVNYKLKK
+661 PEINYKLKQ
-670 IELGPGGGAKIEARL
+670 IELGPGGGAKIEARI

-693 RSLAAEVQGI
+693 RTIAAQVMDI
-703 MRDDPGATNIRHD
+703 MYADPGATNIRHD
-716 WRERTKVLEPKFNE
+716 WRERTQVLEPQFNE

-750 FSGLSIG
+750 FSGMTIG
-757 VYRDGT
+757 LYRDGT
-763 TLMPIVARLPEE
+763 TLMPIVARLPED
-775 ERVDIR
+775 ERIDIR

-792 LSEFIPLQQVTLGY
+792 QSEFIPLQQVTMGY

-818 NRKRMLTVMADPDL
+818 NRKRMLTVMADPDI
-832 LGEETAATLQ
+832 LGEETASTLQ
-842 SRLQTKIEALEF
+842 KRLQPQIEAIQM

-866 ESSADAQASLFTTMP
+866 ESSGDAQESLFTTMP

-890 TVFLFNSIKEPII
+890 TVFLFNSIKEPLI
-903 VWCTVPLALIGV
+903 VWLTVPLALIGV
-915 TSGLLLLDTPFGF
+915 TTGLLALNTPFGF

-949 DQIEIEMKLGKDPY
+949 DQIEIEMKSGKEAYD
-963 VAVVDAALSRVRPVC
+963 AVVDAAVSRVRPVC

-1002 TIMFGLGFATVLTL
+1002 TIMFGLGFATILTL

-1021 LYRLFHSVRVPNG
+1021 LYRLFHKVSVPK
-1034 REPSDPSAQGMQEAT
+1034 
-1049 Q
+1049 

>member
-1 MTNSNQTPRA
+1 MSEQNNVAPQK
-11 DDDIT
+11 DDDENVT

-29 WMISLIFLI
+29 WMVSLIFLI
-38 GGAAAFFGLGRL
+38 GGVSAFFGLGRL

-89 TYVDEVNSIS
+89 AYVDEVNSIS

-142 DPQVIDDFGDVYG
+142 EPSVIDDFGDVYG

-174 DYLRRELELIDGVSK
+174 DYLRRELELVDGVSK

-206 KRLSSLGLSPSTV
+206 KKLSSLGLSPNTV

-227 VVSDAGAVRI
+227 VVSDAGAIRI
-237 GSEYIRI
+237 GDEYIRI
-244 QPTGEFQNVD
+244 QPTGEFQSVD
-254 QLGDLILTESGAQGL
+254 ELGDLLLTESGAQGL
-269 IYLRDVAEITRG
+269 IFLKDVAEIKRG
-281 YIEVPSNII
+281 YVDVPTNII
-290 TFNGHLAL
+290 NYNGQLAL

-305 QGVNVVEVGQRF
+305 QGVNVVEVGKAF
-317 DRRLAELKYQQ
+317 DRRVAELKYQQ

-334 AEIYSQPKE
+334 SEIYNQPKE
-343 VDKSVSGFVV
+343 VNKSVSGFVI
-353 SLGQAV
+353 SLAQAV
-359 AIVIV
+359 GIVIV

-390 IFMKYFAIDLQRIS
+390 IFMKYLAIDLQRIS

-493 AISITPFFADIFF
+493 AISLTPFFADIFF
-506 KGQKNAAGSEDADP
+506 KGQKIKSGEGEDNDP
-520 YNGIIFVVYRR
+520 YNGIVFVMYKKFLSCCRR
-531 FLQLCMRQAWF
+531 RAWF
-542 TVIVLVVGLAASVYG
+542 TVVVLVAGLAASVYG
-557 FGFVKQAFFPSSTTP
+557 FTYVKQAFFPSSTTP
-572 MFQADIWLPEG
+572 IFQLDVWLPEG

-588 TNTKLK
+588 TNDT
-594 ALESWITQQDGVEHV
+594 LEELEGWLAEQDHV
-609 TTTAGKGLQRFMLT
+609 DHITTTAGKGLQRFMLT

-631 AYGEITTRVT
+631 AYGEITTRVDN
-641 SYESLDALMVK
+641 YEALAPLMDR
-652 FRAHVEQQF
+652 FREHIKTNY
-661 PEVNYKLKK
+661 PEINYKLKQ
-670 IELGPGGGAKIEARL
+670 IELGPAGGAKIEARI

-693 RSLAAEVQGI
+693 RTIAAQV
-703 MRDDPGATNIRHD
+703 MDVMYADPGATNIRHD
-716 WRERTKVLEPKFNE
+716 WRERTQVLEPQFNE

-739 KSDVDDFLSMS
+739 KSGVDDFLSMS
-750 FSGLSIG
+750 FSGMTIG
-757 VYRDGT
+757 LYRDGT
-763 TLMPIVARLPEE
+763 TLMPIVARLPED
-775 ERVDIR
+775 ERIDIR

-792 LSEFIPLQQVTLGY
+792 QSEFIPLQQVTMGY

-818 NRKRMLTVMADPDL
+818 NRKRMLTVMADPDI

-842 SRLQTKIEALEF
+842 KRLQPAIEAIEM

-866 ESSADAQASLFTTMP
+866 ESSGKAKASLFSTMP

-890 TVFLFNSIKEPII
+890 TIFLFNSIKEPLI
-903 VWCTVPLALIGV
+903 VWLTVPLALIGV
-915 TSGLLLLDTPFGF
+915 TTGLLALNTPFGF

-949 DQIEIEMKLGKDPY
+949 DQIEIEMQSGKEAYD
-963 VAVVDAALSRVRPVC
+963 AVVDAAVSRVRPVC

-1021 LYRLFHSVRVPNG
+1021 LYRLFHRVAVPK
-1034 REPSDPSAQGMQEAT
+1034 
-1049 Q
+1049 

>member
-1 MTNSNQTPRA
+1 MNNSNTTPQ
-11 DDDIT
+11 DDSEIT
-16 GIAAYFIRNRVIS
+16 GVAAYFIRNRVIS
-29 WMISLIFLI
+29 WMIALIFLI
-38 GGAAAFFGLGRL
+38 GGIASFFGLGRL
-50 EDPAFTIKDAMVVTS
+50 EDPAFTIKDAMVVTA

-89 TYVDEVNSIS
+89 TYVDEINSIS

-113 YGPDDL
+113 FGPDDL

-130 NDLKGSL
+130 SDLKGSL

-155 ILLAVTGDGYSYK
+155 ILLAITGDGYSYK

-174 DYLRRELELIDGVSK
+174 DYLRRELELINGVSK
-189 VSVSGQQ
+189 VSVSGEQ

-206 KRLSSLGLSPSTV
+206 KRMSSLGLSPTTV

-227 VVSDAGAVRI
+227 VVSSAGAVRI
-237 GSEYIRI
+237 SDEYIRI
-244 QPTGEFQNVD
+244 HPTGEFENVD
-254 QLGDLILTESGAQGL
+254 QLGDLIITESGAQGL

-281 YIEVPSNII
+281 YVEVPSNII
-290 TFNGHLAL
+290 TFNGQLAL
-298 NLGVSFA
+298 NVGVSFA
-305 QGVNVVEVGQRF
+305 QGVNVVEVGKRF

-328 PVGVEI
+328 PVGVGI
-334 AEIYSQPKE
+334 SEIYSQPKE
-343 VDKSVSGFVV
+343 VDKSVRGFVV

-359 AIVIV
+359 AIVII

-379 LILLLTVLGTF
+379 LILLLTVFGTF
-390 IFMKYFAIDLQRIS
+390 IFMKYFQIDLQRIS

-429 TQKGRTRLQAATDIV
+429 TQRGRTRLQAATDIV

-466 LSEDSTG
+466 LSQDSTG

-493 AISITPFFADIFF
+493 AISLTPFFADIFF
-506 KGQKNAAGSEDADP
+506 RGMKTPEAGEESDP
-520 YNGIIFVVYRR
+520 YNGMIFVVYKN
-531 FLQLCMRQAWF
+531 FLEFCMKRAWL
-542 TVIVLVVGLAASVYG
+542 TIGVLLIGLTASIYG
-557 FGFVKQAFFPSSTTP
+557 FSHVKQSFFPSSTTP
-572 MFQADIWLPEG
+572 IFQADVWLPEG

-594 ALESWITQQDGVEHV
+594 AMEQWLIDQEGVSHV

-631 AYGEITTRVT
+631 AYGEITVRVDN
-641 SYESLDALMVK
+641 YDVLAQLMSH
-652 FRAHVEQQF
+652 FRQHLEQGF
-661 PEVNYKLKK
+661 PEVNYKLKQ
-670 IELGPGGGAKIEARL
+670 IELGPGGGAKIEARI

-693 RSLAAEVQGI
+693 RSIGAQVEDI
-703 MRDDPGATNIRHD
+703 MRADVGATNIRHD
-716 WRERTKVLEPKFNE
+716 WRERTKILEPQFNE

-739 KSDVDDFLSMS
+739 KSDVDDFLAMS
-750 FSGLSIG
+750 FAGKSVGI
-757 VYRDGT
+757 YRDGT
-763 TLMPIVARLPEE
+763 TLMPIVARLPED

-792 LSEFIPLQQVTLGY
+792 LSEYIPLQQVTLGY
-806 DMRWEDPIIVRK
+806 DLRWEDPIIVRK
-818 NRKRMLTVMADPDL
+818 DRKRVLTIMADPDL

-842 SRLQTKIEALEF
+842 KRIQPIIEAIAL
-854 PPGYSL
+854 PPGYGL

-866 ESSADAQASLFTTMP
+866 ESSGDAQASLFTTMP

-890 TVFLFNSIKEPII
+890 TVFLFNTVKEPLI
-903 VWCTVPLALIGV
+903 VWCTVPLAIIGV
-915 TSGLLLLDTPFGF
+915 TTGLLALNTPFGF

-949 DQIEIEMKLGKDPY
+949 DQINIEIQSGKEAY
-963 VAVVDAALSRVRPVC
+963 LAVVDAALSRVRPVC

-985 LGMIPLLPD
+985 LGMVPLLPD

-1021 LYRLFHSVRVPNG
+1021 LYRLFHRVAI
-1034 REPSDPSAQGMQEAT
+1034 PS
-1049 Q
+1049 

>member
-1 MTNSNQTPRA
+1 MSDLNKSAPQS
-11 DDDIT
+11 DDDVT

-29 WMISLIFLI
+29 WMVALIFLI
-38 GGAAAFFGLGRL
+38 GGIAAFFGLGRL

-74 EEEVTYPLEKAIQQL
+74 EEEVTYPIEKAIQQL

-130 NDLKGSL
+130 NDLKGTL

-142 DPQVIDDFGDVYG
+142 EPQVIDDFGDVYG

-174 DYLRRELELIDGVSK
+174 DYLRRELELVDGVSK

-196 QEQVFIEISM
+196 QEQVFIEVSM
-206 KRLSSLGLSPSTV
+206 KKLSSIGLAPDTV

-227 VVSDAGAVRI
+227 VVSDAGAIRI
-237 GSEYIRI
+237 GDEYIRI
-244 QPTGEFQNVD
+244 QPTGEFQSVD
-254 QLGDLILTESGAQGL
+254 ELGDLLITESGAQGL
-269 IYLRDVAEITRG
+269 IFLKDVAEIKRG
-281 YIEVPSNII
+281 YVEVPNNII
-290 TFNGHLAL
+290 NFNGSLAL
-298 NLGVSFA
+298 NVGVSFA
-305 QGVNVVEVGQRF
+305 EGVNVVEVGKAF
-317 DRRLAELKYQQ
+317 DHRLAELKYQQ
-328 PVGVEI
+328 PVGIEI
-334 AEIYSQPKE
+334 SEIYSQPKE

-353 SLGQAV
+353 SLAQAV
-359 AIVIV
+359 GIVII

-390 IFMKYFAIDLQRIS
+390 IFMKYLAIDLQRIS

-493 AISITPFFADIFF
+493 AISLTPFFADIFF
-506 KGQKNAAGSEDADP
+506 KGQKVKQGEGEENDP
-520 YNGIIFVVYRR
+520 YNGVIFVIYKK
-531 FLQLCMRQAWF
+531 FLQFCMRRAWF
-542 TVIVLVVGLAASVYG
+542 TVVVLIAGLAASVYG
-557 FGFVKQAFFPSSTTP
+557 FTFVKQAFFPSSTTP
-572 MFQADIWLPEG
+572 IFQLDVWMPEG

-588 TNTKLK
+588 TNTTLK
-594 ALESWITQQDGVEHV
+594 ELESWLAKQEHV
-609 TTTAGKGLQRFMLT
+609 DHITTTAGKGLQRFMLT

-631 AYGEITTRVT
+631 AYGEITTRMEN
-641 SYESLDALMVK
+641 YEALKPLMAK
-652 FRAHVEQQF
+652 FREYLKANY
-661 PEVNYKLKK
+661 PEINYKLKQ
-670 IELGPGGGAKIEARL
+670 IELGPGGGAKIEARI

-693 RSLAAEVQGI
+693 RTIAAQVKDI
-703 MRDDPGATNIRHD
+703 MYADPQATNIRHD
-716 WRERTKVLEPKFNE
+716 WRERTQVLEPQFNE

-750 FSGLSIG
+750 FSGMTIG
-757 VYRDGT
+757 LYRDGT
-763 TLMPIVARLPEE
+763 TLMPIVARLPED
-775 ERVDIR
+775 ERIDIR

-792 LSEFIPLQQVTLGY
+792 QSEFIPLQQVTMGY

-818 NRKRMLTVMADPDL
+818 NRKRMLTVMADPDI
-832 LGEETAATLQ
+832 LGEETASTLQ
-842 SRLQTKIEALEF
+842 KRLQPQIEAIQL

-866 ESSADAQASLFTTMP
+866 ESSGDAQESLFTTMP

-890 TVFLFNSIKEPII
+890 TVFLFNSIKEPLI
-903 VWCTVPLALIGV
+903 VWLTVPLALIGV
-915 TSGLLLLDTPFGF
+915 TTGLLALNTPFGF

-949 DQIEIEMKLGKDPY
+949 DQIEIEMKSGKEAYD
-963 VAVVDAALSRVRPVC
+963 AVVDAAVSRVRPVC

-1021 LYRLFHSVRVPNG
+1021 LYRLFHKVAVPKQ
-1034 REPSDPSAQGMQEAT
+1034 A
-1049 Q
+1049 

>member
-1 MTNSNQTPRA
+1 MSEQNKVPQS
-11 DDDIT
+11 DDDVT

-29 WMISLIFLI
+29 WMVSLIFLI
-38 GGAAAFFGLGRL
+38 GGIAAFFGLGRL

-99 SRGLSQITVTMKNN
+99 NRGLSQITVTMKNN

-130 NDLKGSL
+130 NDLKVTL

-142 DPQVIDDFGDVYG
+142 EPQVIDDFGDVYG

-174 DYLRRELELIDGVSK
+174 DYLRRELELVDGVSK

-196 QEQVFIEISM
+196 QEQVFIEVSM
-206 KRLSSLGLSPSTV
+206 KKLSSIGLSPNTV

-227 VVSDAGAVRI
+227 IVSDAGAIRI
-237 GSEYIRI
+237 GDEYIRI
-244 QPTGEFQNVD
+244 QPTGEFQSVD
-254 QLGDLILTESGAQGL
+254 ELGDLLITESGAQGL
-269 IYLRDVAEITRG
+269 IFLKDVAEIKRG
-281 YIEVPSNII
+281 YVEVPSNII
-290 TFNGHLAL
+290 NFNGSLAL
-298 NLGVSFA
+298 NVGVSFS
-305 QGVNVVEVGQRF
+305 QGVNVVEVGKAF

-334 AEIYSQPKE
+334 SEIYSQPKE
-343 VDKSVSGFVV
+343 VDKSVSGFVI
-353 SLGQAV
+353 SLAQAV
-359 AIVIV
+359 GIVII

-390 IFMKYFAIDLQRIS
+390 IFMKYLAIDLQRIS

-493 AISITPFFADIFF
+493 AISLTPFFADIFF
-506 KGQKNAAGSEDADP
+506 KGQRIKQGEGEENDP
-520 YNGIIFVVYRR
+520 YNGIIFVAYKK
-531 FLQLCMRQAWF
+531 FLEFCMRRAWL
-542 TVIVLVVGLAASVYG
+542 TVVVLIVGLGASVYG
-557 FGFVKQAFFPSSTTP
+557 FTLVKQSFFPSSTTP
-572 MFQADIWLPEG
+572 IFQLDVWLPEG

-588 TNTKLK
+588 TNDKLK
-594 ALESWITQQDGVEHV
+594 ELESWLAEQEHV
-609 TTTAGKGLQRFMLT
+609 DHITTTAGKGLQRFMLT

-631 AYGEITTRVT
+631 AYGEITTRVDN
-641 SYESLDALMVK
+641 YEALAPLMAR
-652 FRAHVEQQF
+652 FRDHLKANY
-661 PEVNYKLKK
+661 PEINYKLKQ
-670 IELGPGGGAKIEARL
+670 IELGPGGGAKIEARI

-693 RSLAAEVQGI
+693 RTIAAQVMDI
-703 MRDDPGATNIRHD
+703 MYADPGATNIRHD
-716 WRERTKVLEPKFNE
+716 WRERTQVLEPQFNE

-750 FSGLSIG
+750 FSGMTIG
-757 VYRDGT
+757 LYRDGT
-763 TLMPIVARLPEE
+763 TLMPIVARLPED
-775 ERVDIR
+775 ERIDIR

-792 LSEFIPLQQVTLGY
+792 QSEFIPLQQVTMGY

-818 NRKRMLTVMADPDL
+818 NRKRMLTVMADPDI
-832 LGEETAATLQ
+832 LGEETASTLQ
-842 SRLQTKIEALEF
+842 KRLQPQIEAIQM

-866 ESSADAQASLFTTMP
+866 ESSGDAQESLFTTMP

-890 TVFLFNSIKEPII
+890 TVFLFNSIKEPLI
-903 VWCTVPLALIGV
+903 VWLTVPLALIGV
-915 TSGLLLLDTPFGF
+915 TTGLLALNTPFGF

-949 DQIEIEMKLGKDPY
+949 DQIEIEMKSGKEAYD
-963 VAVVDAALSRVRPVC
+963 AVVDAAVSRVRPVC

-1002 TIMFGLGFATVLTL
+1002 TIMFGLGFATILTL

-1021 LYRLFHSVRVPNG
+1021 LYRLFHKVSVPK
-1034 REPSDPSAQGMQEAT
+1034 
-1049 Q
+1049 

>member
-1 MTNSNQTPRA
+1 MSEQNKVPQS
-11 DDDIT
+11 DDDVT

-29 WMISLIFLI
+29 WMVSLIFLI
-38 GGAAAFFGLGRL
+38 GGIAAFFGLGRL

-99 SRGLSQITVTMKNN
+99 NRGLSQITVTMKNN

-130 NDLKGSL
+130 NDLKVTL

-142 DPQVIDDFGDVYG
+142 EPQVIDDFGDVYG

-174 DYLRRELELIDGVSK
+174 DYLRRELELVDGVSK

-196 QEQVFIEISM
+196 QEQVFIEVSM
-206 KRLSSLGLSPSTV
+206 KKLSSIGLSPNTV

-227 VVSDAGAVRI
+227 IVSDAGAIRI
-237 GSEYIRI
+237 GDEYIRI
-244 QPTGEFQNVD
+244 QPTGEFQSVD
-254 QLGDLILTESGAQGL
+254 ELGDLLITESGAQGL
-269 IYLRDVAEITRG
+269 IFLKDVAEIKRG
-281 YIEVPSNII
+281 YVEVPSNII
-290 TFNGHLAL
+290 NFNGSLAL
-298 NLGVSFA
+298 NVGVSFA
-305 QGVNVVEVGQRF
+305 QGVNVVEVGKAF

-334 AEIYSQPKE
+334 SEIYSQPKE
-343 VDKSVSGFVV
+343 VDKSVSGFVI
-353 SLGQAV
+353 SLAQAV
-359 AIVIV
+359 CIVII

-390 IFMKYFAIDLQRIS
+390 IFMKYLAIDLQRIS

-493 AISITPFFADIFF
+493 AISLTPFFADIFF
-506 KGQKNAAGSEDADP
+506 KGQKIKQGEGEENDP
-520 YNGIIFVVYRR
+520 YNGIIFVAYKK
-531 FLQLCMRQAWF
+531 FLEFCMRRAWL
-542 TVIVLVVGLAASVYG
+542 TVVVLIVGLGASVYG
-557 FGFVKQAFFPSSTTP
+557 FTLVKQSFFPSSTTP
-572 MFQADIWLPEG
+572 IFQLDVWLPEG

-588 TNTKLK
+588 TNDKLK
-594 ALESWITQQDGVEHV
+594 ELESWLAEQEHV
-609 TTTAGKGLQRFMLT
+609 DHITTTAGKGLQRFMLT

-631 AYGEITTRVT
+631 AYGEITTRVDN
-641 SYESLDALMVK
+641 YEALAPLMAR
-652 FRAHVEQQF
+652 FRDHLKANY
-661 PEVNYKLKK
+661 PEINYKLKQ
-670 IELGPGGGAKIEARL
+670 IELGPGGGAKIEARI

-693 RSLAAEVQGI
+693 RTIAAQVMDI
-703 MRDDPGATNIRHD
+703 MYADPGATNIRHD
-716 WRERTKVLEPKFNE
+716 WRERTQVLEPQFNE

-750 FSGLSIG
+750 FSGMTIG
-757 VYRDGT
+757 LYRDGT
-763 TLMPIVARLPEE
+763 TLMPIVARLPED
-775 ERVDIR
+775 ERIDIR

-792 LSEFIPLQQVTLGY
+792 QSEFIPLQQVTMGY

-818 NRKRMLTVMADPDL
+818 NRKRMLTVMADPDI
-832 LGEETAATLQ
+832 LGEETASTLQ
-842 SRLQTKIEALEF
+842 KRLQPQIEAIQM

-866 ESSADAQASLFTTMP
+866 ESSGDAQESLFTTMP

-890 TVFLFNSIKEPII
+890 TVFLFNSIKEPLI
-903 VWCTVPLALIGV
+903 VWLTVPLALIGV
-915 TSGLLLLDTPFGF
+915 TTGLLALNTPFGF

-949 DQIEIEMKLGKDPY
+949 DQIEIEMKSGKEAYD
-963 VAVVDAALSRVRPVC
+963 AVVDAAVSRVRPVC

-1002 TIMFGLGFATVLTL
+1002 TIMFGLGFATILTL

-1021 LYRLFHSVRVPNG
+1021 LYRLFHKVSVPK
-1034 REPSDPSAQGMQEAT
+1034 
-1049 Q
+1049 

>member
-1 MTNSNQTPRA
+1 MSDLNKSVPQS
-11 DDDIT
+11 DDDVT

-29 WMISLIFLI
+29 WMVALIFLI
-38 GGAAAFFGLGRL
+38 GGIAAFFGLGRL

-74 EEEVTYPLEKAIQQL
+74 EEEVTYPIEKAIQQL

-130 NDLKGSL
+130 NDLKGTL

-142 DPQVIDDFGDVYG
+142 EPQVIDDFGDVYG

-174 DYLRRELELIDGVSK
+174 DYLRRELELVDGVSK

-196 QEQVFIEISM
+196 QEQVFIEVSM
-206 KRLSSLGLSPSTV
+206 KKLSSIGLAPDTV

-227 VVSDAGAVRI
+227 VVSDAGAIRI
-237 GSEYIRI
+237 GDEYIRI
-244 QPTGEFQNVD
+244 QPTGEFQSVD
-254 QLGDLILTESGAQGL
+254 ELGDLLITESGAQGL
-269 IYLRDVAEITRG
+269 IFLKDVAEIKRG
-281 YIEVPSNII
+281 YVEVPNNII
-290 TFNGHLAL
+290 NFNGSLAL
-298 NLGVSFA
+298 NVGVSFA
-305 QGVNVVEVGQRF
+305 EGVNVVEVGKAF
-317 DRRLAELKYQQ
+317 DHRLAELKYQQ
-328 PVGVEI
+328 PVGIEI
-334 AEIYSQPKE
+334 SEIYSQPKE

-353 SLGQAV
+353 SLAQAV
-359 AIVIV
+359 GIVII

-390 IFMKYFAIDLQRIS
+390 IFMKYLAIDLQRIS

-493 AISITPFFADIFF
+493 AISLTPFFADIFF
-506 KGQKNAAGSEDADP
+506 KGQKIKQGEGEENDP
-520 YNGIIFVVYRR
+520 YNGVIFVIYKK
-531 FLQLCMRQAWF
+531 FLQFCMRRAWF
-542 TVIVLVVGLAASVYG
+542 TVVVLIVGLAASVYG
-557 FGFVKQAFFPSSTTP
+557 FTFVKQAFFPSSTTP
-572 MFQADIWLPEG
+572 IFQLDVWMPEG

-588 TNTKLK
+588 TNTTLK
-594 ALESWITQQDGVEHV
+594 ELESWLAKQEHV
-609 TTTAGKGLQRFMLT
+609 DHITTTAGKGLQRFMLT

-631 AYGEITTRVT
+631 AYGEITTRMEN
-641 SYESLDALMVK
+641 YEALKPLMAK
-652 FRAHVEQQF
+652 FREYLKANY
-661 PEVNYKLKK
+661 PEINYKLKQ
-670 IELGPGGGAKIEARL
+670 IELGPGGGAKIEARI

-693 RSLAAEVQGI
+693 RTIAAQVKDI
-703 MRDDPGATNIRHD
+703 MYADPQATNIRHD
-716 WRERTKVLEPKFNE
+716 WRERTQVLEPQFNE

-750 FSGLSIG
+750 FSGMTIG
-757 VYRDGT
+757 LYRDGT
-763 TLMPIVARLPEE
+763 TLMPIVARLPED
-775 ERVDIR
+775 ERIDIR

-792 LSEFIPLQQVTLGY
+792 QSEFIPLQQVTMGY

-818 NRKRMLTVMADPDL
+818 NRKRMLTVMADPDI
-832 LGEETAATLQ
+832 LGEETASTLQ
-842 SRLQTKIEALEF
+842 KRLQPQIEAIQM

-866 ESSADAQASLFTTMP
+866 ESSGDAQESLFTTMP

-890 TVFLFNSIKEPII
+890 TVFLFNSIKEPLI
-903 VWCTVPLALIGV
+903 VWLTVPLALIGV
-915 TSGLLLLDTPFGF
+915 TTGLLALNTPFGF

-949 DQIEIEMKLGKDPY
+949 DQIEIEMKSGKEAYD
-963 VAVVDAALSRVRPVC
+963 AVVDAAVSRVRPVC

-1021 LYRLFHSVRVPNG
+1021 LYRLFHKVAVPKQ
-1034 REPSDPSAQGMQEAT
+1034 A
-1049 Q
+1049 

>member
-1 MTNSNQTPRA
+1 MSEQKQTPPENNENQ
-11 DDDIT
+11 
-16 GIAAYFIRNRVIS
+16 GVAAYFINNRVIS
-29 WMISLIFLI
+29 WMVSLIFLI
-38 GGAAAFFGLGRL
+38 GGTAAFFNLGRL

-99 SRGLSQITVTMKNN
+99 SRGLSQITVKMKNN

-130 NDLKGSL
+130 NDLKGAL

-142 DPQVIDDFGDVYG
+142 PPLVIDDFGDVYG
-155 ILLAVTGDGYSYK
+155 ILLAVTGEGYSYK

-206 KRLSSLGLSPSTV
+206 KRISTLGISPQTV

-227 VVSDAGAVRI
+227 LVSDAGAIRI

-244 QPTGEFQNVD
+244 HPTGEFDDVD
-254 QLGDLILTESGAQGL
+254 KLGDLILSERGAQGL
-269 IYLRDVAEITRG
+269 IYLRDVAEVKRG
-281 YIEVPSNII
+281 YVEVPSNVI
-290 TFNGHLAL
+290 TFNGKLVL
-298 NLGVSFA
+298 NVGVSFA

-328 PVGVEI
+328 PIGIDI
-334 AEIYSQPKE
+334 AEVYSQPKE

-359 AIVIV
+359 AIVII

-390 IFMKYFAIDLQRIS
+390 IFMQYFKIDLQRIS

-466 LSEDSTG
+466 LSEDATG

-493 AISITPFFADIFF
+493 AISLTPFFADLFF
-506 KGQKNAAGSEDADP
+506 RGQKAPASGEESDP
-520 YNGIIFVVYRR
+520 YQGFIFVVYRR
-531 FLQLCMRQAWF
+531 FLEFCMKRAWL
-542 TVIVLVVGLAASVYG
+542 TMGVLVLGLAASLYG
-557 FGFVKQAFFPSSTTP
+557 FTKVTQAFFPSSTTP
-572 MFQADIWLPEG
+572 MFMVDVWMPEG

-588 TNTKLK
+588 TDAIL
-594 ALESWITQQDGVEHV
+594 LELEKWLSAQESVDSV

-623 YAPEKSYA
+623 YSPEKSYA
-631 AYGEITTRVT
+631 AYGEIITRVT
-641 SYESLDALMVK
+641 DYQQLAALMAR
-652 FRAHVEQQF
+652 FRAHLDARYPQI
-661 PEVNYKLKK
+661 NYKLKQ
-670 IELGPGGGAKIEARL
+670 IELGPGGGAKIEAR
-685 IGSDPTVL
+685 IVGSDPTVL
-693 RSLAAEVQGI
+693 RSIAAQV
-703 MRDDPGATNIRHD
+703 MDVMYADPGAYNIRHD
-716 WRERTKVLEPKFNE
+716 WRERTKVLEPQFNE

-739 KSDVDDFLSMS
+739 KADVDEFLAMS
-750 FSGLSIG
+750 FSGKTIG

-792 LSEFIPLQQVTLGY
+792 LSEYIPLQQVTLGY
-806 DMRWEDPIIVRK
+806 EMRWEDPLIVRK

-842 SRLQTKIEALEF
+842 QRLQPQIEAIPL
-854 PPGYSL
+854 PPGYFL

-866 ESSADAQASLFTTMP
+866 ESSGDAKASLFKTMP
-881 MGYLFMFLI
+881 LGYLFMFLI
-890 TVFLFNSIKEPII
+890 TVFLFNSVKESLI
-903 VWCTVPLALIGV
+903 VWLTVPLAVIGV
-915 TSGLLLLDTPFGF
+915 TTGLLALNTPFGF

-939 MVLKN
+939 MLLKN

-949 DQIEIEMKLGKDPY
+949 DQIEIEMHSGKDPY
-963 VAVVDAALSRVRPVC
+963 LAVVDASLSRVRPVC
-978 MAAITTI
+978 MAAVTTI

-994 IFFKPMAV
+994 IFFRPMAV

-1021 LYRLFHSVRVPNG
+1021 LYRLFHHVKVP
-1034 REPSDPSAQGMQEAT
+1034 Q
-1049 Q
+1049 

>member
-1 MTNSNQTPRA
+1 MSDLNKSAPQS
-11 DDDIT
+11 DDDVT

-29 WMISLIFLI
+29 WMVALIFLI
-38 GGAAAFFGLGRL
+38 GGIAAFFGLGRL

-74 EEEVTYPLEKAIQQL
+74 EEEVTYPIEKAIQQL

-130 NDLKGSL
+130 NDLKGTL

-142 DPQVIDDFGDVYG
+142 EPQVIDDFGDVYG

-174 DYLRRELELIDGVSK
+174 DYLRRELELVDGVSK

-196 QEQVFIEISM
+196 QEQVFIEVSM
-206 KRLSSLGLSPSTV
+206 KKLSSIGLSPDTV

-227 VVSDAGAVRI
+227 VVSNAGAIRI
-237 GSEYIRI
+237 GDEYIRI
-244 QPTGEFQNVD
+244 QPTGEFQSVD
-254 QLGDLILTESGAQGL
+254 ELGDLLITESGAQGL
-269 IYLRDVAEITRG
+269 IFLKDVAEIKRG
-281 YIEVPSNII
+281 YVEVPNNII
-290 TFNGHLAL
+290 NFNGSLAL
-298 NLGVSFA
+298 NVGVSFA
-305 QGVNVVEVGQRF
+305 EGVNVVEVGKAF
-317 DRRLAELKYQQ
+317 DHRLAELKYQQ
-328 PVGVEI
+328 PVGIEI
-334 AEIYSQPKE
+334 SEIYSQPKE

-353 SLGQAV
+353 SLAQAV
-359 AIVIV
+359 GIVII

-390 IFMKYFAIDLQRIS
+390 IFMKYLAIDLQRIS

-493 AISITPFFADIFF
+493 AISLTPFFADIFF
-506 KGQKNAAGSEDADP
+506 KGQKIKQGEGEENDP
-520 YNGIIFVVYRR
+520 YNGVIFVIYKK
-531 FLQLCMRQAWF
+531 FLQFCMRRAWF
-542 TVIVLVVGLAASVYG
+542 TVVVLIAGLAASVYG
-557 FGFVKQAFFPSSTTP
+557 FTFVKQAFFPSSTTP
-572 MFQADIWLPEG
+572 IFQLDVWMPEG

-588 TNTKLK
+588 TNATLK
-594 ALESWITQQDGVEHV
+594 ELESWLAKQEHV
-609 TTTAGKGLQRFMLT
+609 DHITTTAGKGLQRFMLT

-631 AYGEITTRVT
+631 AYGEITTRMEN
-641 SYESLDALMVK
+641 YEALKPLMAK
-652 FRAHVEQQF
+652 FREYLKANY
-661 PEVNYKLKK
+661 PEINYKLKQ
-670 IELGPGGGAKIEARL
+670 IELGPGGGAKIEARI

-693 RSLAAEVQGI
+693 RTIAAQVKDI
-703 MRDDPGATNIRHD
+703 MYADPQATNIRHD
-716 WRERTKVLEPKFNE
+716 WRERTQVLEPQFNE

-750 FSGLSIG
+750 FSGMTIG
-757 VYRDGT
+757 LYRDGT
-763 TLMPIVARLPEE
+763 TLMPIVARLPED
-775 ERVDIR
+775 ERIDIR

-792 LSEFIPLQQVTLGY
+792 QSEFIPLQQVTMGY

-818 NRKRMLTVMADPDL
+818 NRKRMLTVMADPDI
-832 LGEETAATLQ
+832 LGEETASTLQ
-842 SRLQTKIEALEF
+842 KRLQPQIEAIQM

-866 ESSADAQASLFTTMP
+866 ESSGDAQESLFTTMP

-890 TVFLFNSIKEPII
+890 TVFLFNSIKEPLI
-903 VWCTVPLALIGV
+903 VWLTVPLALIGV
-915 TSGLLLLDTPFGF
+915 TTGLLALNTPFGF

-949 DQIEIEMKLGKDPY
+949 DQIEIEIKSGKEAYD
-963 VAVVDAALSRVRPVC
+963 AVVDAAVSRVRPVC

-1021 LYRLFHSVRVPNG
+1021 LYRLFHKVAVPKQ
-1034 REPSDPSAQGMQEAT
+1034 A
-1049 Q
+1049 

>member
-1 MTNSNQTPRA
+1 MSEVNNKPQNDDQQ
-11 DDDIT
+11 DDDQIT
-16 GIAAYFIRNRVIS
+16 GVASYFIRNKVIS
-29 WMISLIFLI
+29 WMLSLIFLI
-38 GGAAAFFGLGRL
+38 GGVSAFFGLGRL

-99 SRGLSQITVTMKNN
+99 SRGLSQVTVTMKNN

-130 NDLKGSL
+130 NDLKVEL

-168 ELLDYV
+168 ELLDYI
-174 DYLRRELELIDGVSK
+174 DYLRRELELVDGVSK

-206 KRLSSLGLSPSTV
+206 KRISSLGLSPSTV

-227 VVSDAGAVRI
+227 IVSSAGAVRI
-237 GSEYIRI
+237 GDEYIRI
-244 QPTGEFQNVD
+244 HPTGEFQNVE
-254 QLGDLILTESGAQGL
+254 QLGDLILTEGGAQGL
-269 IYLRDVAEITRG
+269 IYLKDVADVTRG
-281 YIEVPSNII
+281 YVEVPSNII
-290 TFNGHLAL
+290 GYNGKLAL

-305 QGVNVVEVGQRF
+305 QGVNVVAVGESF

-328 PVGVEI
+328 PVGIDISEV
-334 AEIYSQPKE
+334 YNQPKE
-343 VDKSVSGFVV
+343 VNKSVSGFVV

-379 LILLLTVLGTF
+379 LILLLTVFGTF
-390 IFMKYFAIDLQRIS
+390 IFMQYFKIDLQRIS

-429 TQKGRTRLQAATDIV
+429 TQKGRTRMQAATDIV

-493 AISITPFFADIFF
+493 AISITPFFADMFF
-506 KGQKNAAGSEDADP
+506 RGQKVDPNNEGKDP
-520 YNGIIFVVYRR
+520 YNGMVFVIYKN
-531 FLQLCMRQAWF
+531 FLEFCMKRAWL
-542 TVIVLVVGLAASVYG
+542 TMIVLVIGLGASVYG

-572 MFQADIWLPEG
+572 MFQVDVWMPEG

-594 ALESWITQQDGVEHV
+594 VLESWLAEQDEVEHI

-623 YAPEKSYA
+623 YAPEKSYS
-631 AYGEITTRVT
+631 AYGEITVRVK
-641 SYESLDALMVK
+641 SYEVLEGLMK
-652 FRAHVEQQF
+652 RFRDHVNGQF
-661 PEVNYKLKK
+661 PEIDYKLKQ
-670 IELGPGGGAKIEARL
+670 IELGPGGGAKIEAR
-685 IGSDPTVL
+685 IVGSDPTVL
-693 RSLAAEVQGI
+693 RSIAAQVMDI
-703 MRDDPGATNIRHD
+703 MRADEGAFNVRHD
-716 WRERTKVLEPKFNE
+716 WRERTKVLEPQFNE

-739 KSDVDDFLSMS
+739 KSDVDDFLAMS
-750 FSGLSIG
+750 FSGKSIG

-763 TLMPIVARLPEE
+763 TLMPIVARLPED
-775 ERVDIR
+775 ERIDIR

-792 LSEFIPLQQVTLGY
+792 LSEYIPLQQVTLGY
-806 DMRWEDPIIVRK
+806 ELEWEDPLIIRK
-818 NRKRMLTVMADPDL
+818 NRKRMLTVMADNDL
-832 LGEETAATLQ
+832 LGEETASTLQ
-842 SRLQTKIEALEF
+842 KRLQPQIEAIEM

-890 TVFLFNSIKEPII
+890 TVFLFNSVKEPLI
-903 VWCTVPLALIGV
+903 VWLTVPLALIGV
-915 TSGLLLLDTPFGF
+915 TTGLLALNTPFGF

-939 MVLKN
+939 MLLKN

-949 DQIEIEMKLGKDPY
+949 DQIEIEMKSGKDPY

-1021 LYRLFHSVRVPNG
+1021 LYRLFHKIEV
-1034 REPSDPSAQGMQEAT
+1034 A
-1049 Q
+1049 

>member
-1 MTNSNQTPRA
+1 MSEQNKVPQS
-11 DDDIT
+11 DDDVT

-29 WMISLIFLI
+29 WMVSLIFLI
-38 GGAAAFFGLGRL
+38 GGIAAFFGLGRL

-99 SRGLSQITVTMKNN
+99 NRGLSQITVTMKNN

-130 NDLKGSL
+130 NDLKVTL

-142 DPQVIDDFGDVYG
+142 EPQVIDDFGDVYG

-174 DYLRRELELIDGVSK
+174 DYLRRELELVDGVSK

-196 QEQVFIEISM
+196 QEQVFIEVSM
-206 KRLSSLGLSPSTV
+206 KKLSSIGLSPNTV

-227 VVSDAGAVRI
+227 IVSDAGAIRI
-237 GSEYIRI
+237 GDEYIRI
-244 QPTGEFQNVD
+244 QPTGEFQSVD
-254 QLGDLILTESGAQGL
+254 ELGDLLITESGAQGL
-269 IYLRDVAEITRG
+269 IFLKDVAEIKRG
-281 YIEVPSNII
+281 YVEVPSNII
-290 TFNGHLAL
+290 NFNGSLAL
-298 NLGVSFA
+298 NVGVSFA
-305 QGVNVVEVGQRF
+305 QGVNVVEVGKAF

-334 AEIYSQPKE
+334 SEIYSQPKE
-343 VDKSVSGFVV
+343 VDKSVSGFVI
-353 SLGQAV
+353 SLAQAV
-359 AIVIV
+359 GIVIV

-390 IFMKYFAIDLQRIS
+390 IFMKYLAIDLQRIS

-493 AISITPFFADIFF
+493 AISLTPFFADIFF
-506 KGQKNAAGSEDADP
+506 KGQKIKQGEGEGEGEGEENDP
-520 YNGIIFVVYRR
+520 YNGIIFVAYKK
-531 FLQLCMRQAWF
+531 FLEFCMRRAWL
-542 TVIVLVVGLAASVYG
+542 TVVVLIVGLGASVYG
-557 FGFVKQAFFPSSTTP
+557 FTLVKQSFFPSSTTP
-572 MFQADIWLPEG
+572 IFQLDVWLPEG

-588 TNTKLK
+588 TNDKLK
-594 ALESWITQQDGVEHV
+594 ELESWLAEQEHV
-609 TTTAGKGLQRFMLT
+609 DHITTTAGKGLQRFMLT

-631 AYGEITTRVT
+631 AYGEITTRVDN
-641 SYESLDALMVK
+641 YEALAPLMAR
-652 FRAHVEQQF
+652 FRDHLKANY
-661 PEVNYKLKK
+661 PEINYKLKQ
-670 IELGPGGGAKIEARL
+670 IELGPGGGAKIEARI

-693 RSLAAEVQGI
+693 RTIAAQVMDI
-703 MRDDPGATNIRHD
+703 MYADPGATNIRHD
-716 WRERTKVLEPKFNE
+716 WRERTQVLEPQFNE

-750 FSGLSIG
+750 FSGMTIG
-757 VYRDGT
+757 LYRDGT
-763 TLMPIVARLPEE
+763 TLMPIVARLPED
-775 ERVDIR
+775 ERIDIR

-792 LSEFIPLQQVTLGY
+792 QSEFIPLQQVTMGY

-818 NRKRMLTVMADPDL
+818 NRKRMLTVMADPDI
-832 LGEETAATLQ
+832 LGEETASTLQ
-842 SRLQTKIEALEF
+842 KRLQPQIEAIQM

-866 ESSADAQASLFTTMP
+866 ESSGDAQESLFTTMP

-890 TVFLFNSIKEPII
+890 TVFLFNSIKEPLI
-903 VWCTVPLALIGV
+903 VWLTVPLALIGV
-915 TSGLLLLDTPFGF
+915 TTGLLALNTPFGF

-949 DQIEIEMKLGKDPY
+949 DQIEIEMKSGKEAYD
-963 VAVVDAALSRVRPVC
+963 AVVDAAVSRVRPVC

-1002 TIMFGLGFATVLTL
+1002 TIMFGLGFATILTL

-1021 LYRLFHSVRVPNG
+1021 LYRLFHKVSVPK
-1034 REPSDPSAQGMQEAT
+1034 
-1049 Q
+1049 

>member
-1 MTNSNQTPRA
+1 MSEQNKVPQS
-11 DDDIT
+11 DDDVT

-29 WMISLIFLI
+29 WMVSLIFLI
-38 GGAAAFFGLGRL
+38 GGIAAFFGLGRL

-99 SRGLSQITVTMKNN
+99 NRGLSQITVTMKNN

-130 NDLKGSL
+130 NDLKVTL

-142 DPQVIDDFGDVYG
+142 EPQVIDDFGDVYG

-174 DYLRRELELIDGVSK
+174 DYLRRELELVDGVSK

-196 QEQVFIEISM
+196 QEQVFIEVSM
-206 KRLSSLGLSPSTV
+206 KKLSSIGLSPNTV

-227 VVSDAGAVRI
+227 IVSDAGAIRI
-237 GSEYIRI
+237 GDEYIRI
-244 QPTGEFQNVD
+244 QPTGEFQSVD
-254 QLGDLILTESGAQGL
+254 ELGDLLITESGAQGL
-269 IYLRDVAEITRG
+269 IFLKDVAEIKRG
-281 YIEVPSNII
+281 YVEVPSNII
-290 TFNGHLAL
+290 NFNGSLAL
-298 NLGVSFA
+298 NVGVSFA
-305 QGVNVVEVGQRF
+305 QGVNVVEVGKAF

-334 AEIYSQPKE
+334 SEIYSQPKE
-343 VDKSVSGFVV
+343 VDKSVSGFVI
-353 SLGQAV
+353 SLAQAV
-359 AIVIV
+359 GIVII

-390 IFMKYFAIDLQRIS
+390 IFMKYLAIDLQRIS

-493 AISITPFFADIFF
+493 AISLTPFFADIFF
-506 KGQKNAAGSEDADP
+506 KGQKIKQGEGEENDP
-520 YNGIIFVVYRR
+520 YNGIIFVVYKK
-531 FLQLCMRQAWF
+531 FLEFCMRRAWL
-542 TVIVLVVGLAASVYG
+542 TVVVLIVGLGASVYG
-557 FGFVKQAFFPSSTTP
+557 FTLVKQSFFPSSTTP
-572 MFQADIWLPEG
+572 IFQLDVWLPEG

-588 TNTKLK
+588 TNDKLK
-594 ALESWITQQDGVEHV
+594 ELESWLAEQEHV
-609 TTTAGKGLQRFMLT
+609 DHITTTAGKGLQRFMLT

-631 AYGEITTRVT
+631 AYGEITTRVDN
-641 SYESLDALMVK
+641 YEALAPLMAR
-652 FRAHVEQQF
+652 FRDHLKANY
-661 PEVNYKLKK
+661 PEINYKLKQ
-670 IELGPGGGAKIEARL
+670 IELGPGGGAKIEARI

-693 RSLAAEVQGI
+693 RTIAAQVMDI
-703 MRDDPGATNIRHD
+703 MYADPGATNIRHD
-716 WRERTKVLEPKFNE
+716 WRERTQVLEPQFNE

-750 FSGLSIG
+750 FSGMTIG
-757 VYRDGT
+757 LYRDGT
-763 TLMPIVARLPEE
+763 TLMPIVARLPED
-775 ERVDIR
+775 ERIDIR

-792 LSEFIPLQQVTLGY
+792 QSEFIPLQQVTMGY

-818 NRKRMLTVMADPDL
+818 NRKRMLTVMADPDI
-832 LGEETAATLQ
+832 LGEETASTLQ
-842 SRLQTKIEALEF
+842 KRLQPQIEAIQM

-866 ESSADAQASLFTTMP
+866 ESSGDAQESLFTTMP

-890 TVFLFNSIKEPII
+890 TVFLFNSIKEPLI
-903 VWCTVPLALIGV
+903 VWLTVPLALIGV
-915 TSGLLLLDTPFGF
+915 TTGLLALNTPFGF

-949 DQIEIEMKLGKDPY
+949 DQIEIEMKSGKEAYD
-963 VAVVDAALSRVRPVC
+963 AVVDAAVSRVRPVC

-1002 TIMFGLGFATVLTL
+1002 TIMFGLGFATILTL

-1021 LYRLFHSVRVPNG
+1021 LYRLFHKVSVPK
-1034 REPSDPSAQGMQEAT
+1034 
-1049 Q
+1049 

>member
-1 MTNSNQTPRA
+1 MSEQNKVPQS
-11 DDDIT
+11 DDDVT

-29 WMISLIFLI
+29 WMVSLIFLI
-38 GGAAAFFGLGRL
+38 GGIAAFFGLGRL

-99 SRGLSQITVTMKNN
+99 NRGLSQITVTMKNN

-130 NDLKGSL
+130 NDLKVTL

-142 DPQVIDDFGDVYG
+142 EPQVIDDFGDVYG

-174 DYLRRELELIDGVSK
+174 DYLRRELELVDGVSK

-196 QEQVFIEISM
+196 QEQVFIEVSM
-206 KRLSSLGLSPSTV
+206 KKLSSIGLPPNTV

-227 VVSDAGAVRI
+227 IVSDAGAIRI
-237 GSEYIRI
+237 GDEYIRI
-244 QPTGEFQNVD
+244 QPTGEFQSVD
-254 QLGDLILTESGAQGL
+254 ELGDLLITESGAQGL
-269 IYLRDVAEITRG
+269 IFLKDVAEIKRG
-281 YIEVPSNII
+281 YVEVPSNII
-290 TFNGHLAL
+290 NFNGSLAL
-298 NLGVSFA
+298 NVGVSFA
-305 QGVNVVEVGQRF
+305 QGVNVVEVGKAF

-334 AEIYSQPKE
+334 SEIYSQPKE
-343 VDKSVSGFVV
+343 VDKSVSGFVI
-353 SLGQAV
+353 SLAQAV
-359 AIVIV
+359 GIVII

-390 IFMKYFAIDLQRIS
+390 IFMKYLAIDLQRIS

-493 AISITPFFADIFF
+493 AISLTPFFADIFF
-506 KGQKNAAGSEDADP
+506 KGQKIKQGEGEENDP
-520 YNGIIFVVYRR
+520 YNGIIFVAYKK
-531 FLQLCMRQAWF
+531 FLEFCMRRAWL
-542 TVIVLVVGLAASVYG
+542 TVVVLIVGLGASVYG
-557 FGFVKQAFFPSSTTP
+557 FTLVKQSFFPSSTTP
-572 MFQADIWLPEG
+572 IFQLDVWLPEG

-588 TNTKLK
+588 TNDKLK
-594 ALESWITQQDGVEHV
+594 ELESWLAEQEHV
-609 TTTAGKGLQRFMLT
+609 DHITTTAGKGLQRFMLT

-631 AYGEITTRVT
+631 AYGEITTRVDN
-641 SYESLDALMVK
+641 YEALAPLMAR
-652 FRAHVEQQF
+652 FRDHLKANY
-661 PEVNYKLKK
+661 PEINYKLKQ
-670 IELGPGGGAKIEARL
+670 IELGPGGGAKIEARI

-693 RSLAAEVQGI
+693 RTIAAQVMDI
-703 MRDDPGATNIRHD
+703 MYADPGATNIRHD
-716 WRERTKVLEPKFNE
+716 WRERTQVLEPQFNE

-750 FSGLSIG
+750 FSGMTIG
-757 VYRDGT
+757 LYRDGT
-763 TLMPIVARLPEE
+763 TLMPIVARLPED
-775 ERVDIR
+775 ERIDIR

-792 LSEFIPLQQVTLGY
+792 QSEFIPLQQVTMGY

-818 NRKRMLTVMADPDL
+818 NRKRMLTVMADPDI
-832 LGEETAATLQ
+832 LGEETASTLQ
-842 SRLQTKIEALEF
+842 KRLQPQIEAIQM

-866 ESSADAQASLFTTMP
+866 ESSGDAQESLFTTMP

-890 TVFLFNSIKEPII
+890 TVFLFNSIKEPLI
-903 VWCTVPLALIGV
+903 VWLTVPLALIGV
-915 TSGLLLLDTPFGF
+915 TTGLLALNTPFGF

-949 DQIEIEMKLGKDPY
+949 DQIEIEMKSGKEAYD
-963 VAVVDAALSRVRPVC
+963 AVVDAAVSRVRPVC

-1002 TIMFGLGFATVLTL
+1002 TIMFGLGFATILTL

-1021 LYRLFHSVRVPNG
+1021 LYRLFHKVSVPK
-1034 REPSDPSAQGMQEAT
+1034 
-1049 Q
+1049 

>member
-1 MTNSNQTPRA
+1 MSEQNKEPQS
-11 DDDIT
+11 DDDVT

-29 WMISLIFLI
+29 WMVSLIFLI
-38 GGAAAFFGLGRL
+38 GGIAAFFGLGRL

-99 SRGLSQITVTMKNN
+99 NRGLSQITVTMKNN

-130 NDLKGSL
+130 NDLKVTL

-142 DPQVIDDFGDVYG
+142 EPQVIDDFGDVYG

-174 DYLRRELELIDGVSK
+174 DYLRRELELVDGVSK

-196 QEQVFIEISM
+196 QEQVFIEVSM
-206 KRLSSLGLSPSTV
+206 KKLSSIGLSPNTV

-227 VVSDAGAVRI
+227 IVSDAGAIRI
-237 GSEYIRI
+237 GDEYIRI
-244 QPTGEFQNVD
+244 QPTGEFQSVD
-254 QLGDLILTESGAQGL
+254 ELGDLLITESGAQGL
-269 IYLRDVAEITRG
+269 IFLKDVAEIKRG
-281 YIEVPSNII
+281 YVEVPSNII
-290 TFNGHLAL
+290 NFNGSLAL
-298 NLGVSFA
+298 NVGVSFA
-305 QGVNVVEVGQRF
+305 QGVNVVEVGKAF

-334 AEIYSQPKE
+334 SEIYSQPKE
-343 VDKSVSGFVV
+343 VDKSVSGFVI
-353 SLGQAV
+353 SLAQAV
-359 AIVIV
+359 GIVII

-390 IFMKYFAIDLQRIS
+390 IFMKYLAIDLQRIS

-493 AISITPFFADIFF
+493 AISLTPFFADIFF
-506 KGQKNAAGSEDADP
+506 KGQKIKQGEGEENDP
-520 YNGIIFVVYRR
+520 YNGIIFVAYKK
-531 FLQLCMRQAWF
+531 FLEFCMRRAWL
-542 TVIVLVVGLAASVYG
+542 TVVVLIVGLGASVYG
-557 FGFVKQAFFPSSTTP
+557 FTLVKQSFFPSSTTP
-572 MFQADIWLPEG
+572 IFQLDVWLPEG

-588 TNTKLK
+588 TNDKLK
-594 ALESWITQQDGVEHV
+594 ELESWLAEQEHV
-609 TTTAGKGLQRFMLT
+609 DHITTTAGKGLQRFMLT

-631 AYGEITTRVT
+631 AYGEITTRVDN
-641 SYESLDALMVK
+641 YEALAPLMAR
-652 FRAHVEQQF
+652 FRDHLKANY
-661 PEVNYKLKK
+661 PEINYKLKQ
-670 IELGPGGGAKIEARL
+670 IELGPGGGAKIEARI

-693 RSLAAEVQGI
+693 RTIAAQVMDI
-703 MRDDPGATNIRHD
+703 MYADPSATNIRHD
-716 WRERTKVLEPKFNE
+716 WRERTQVLEPQFNE

-750 FSGLSIG
+750 FSGMTIG
-757 VYRDGT
+757 LYRDGT
-763 TLMPIVARLPEE
+763 TLMPIVARLPED
-775 ERVDIR
+775 ERIDIR

-792 LSEFIPLQQVTLGY
+792 QSEFIPLQQVTMGY

-818 NRKRMLTVMADPDL
+818 NRKRMLTVMADPDI
-832 LGEETAATLQ
+832 LGEETA
-842 SRLQTKIEALEF
+842 S
-854 PPGYSL
+854 
-860 EWGGEY
+860 
-866 ESSADAQASLFTTMP
+866 
-881 MGYLFMFLI
+881 
-890 TVFLFNSIKEPII
+890 
-903 VWCTVPLALIGV
+903 
-915 TSGLLLLDTPFGF
+915 
-928 MALLGFLSLSG
+928 
-939 MVLKN
+939 
-944 GIVLL
+944 
-949 DQIEIEMKLGKDPY
+949 
-963 VAVVDAALSRVRPVC
+963 
-978 MAAITTI
+978 
-985 LGMIPLLPD
+985 
-994 IFFKPMAV
+994 
-1002 TIMFGLGFATVLTL
+1002 
-1016 IVVPV
+1016 
-1021 LYRLFHSVRVPNG
+1021 
-1034 REPSDPSAQGMQEAT
+1034 
-1049 Q
+1049 

>member
-1 MTNSNQTPRA
+1 MSDLNKSVPQS
-11 DDDIT
+11 DDDVT

-29 WMISLIFLI
+29 WMVALIFLI
-38 GGAAAFFGLGRL
+38 GGIAAFFGLGRL

-74 EEEVTYPLEKAIQQL
+74 EEEVTYPIEKAIQQL

-130 NDLKGSL
+130 NDLKGTL

-142 DPQVIDDFGDVYG
+142 EPQVIDDFGDVYG

-174 DYLRRELELIDGVSK
+174 DYLRRELELVDGVSK

-196 QEQVFIEISM
+196 QEQVFIEVSM
-206 KRLSSLGLSPSTV
+206 KKLSSIGLAPDTV

-227 VVSDAGAVRI
+227 VVSDAGAIRI
-237 GSEYIRI
+237 GDEYIRI
-244 QPTGEFQNVD
+244 QPTGEFQSVD
-254 QLGDLILTESGAQGL
+254 ELSDLLITESGAQGL
-269 IYLRDVAEITRG
+269 IFLKDVAEIKRG
-281 YIEVPSNII
+281 YVEVPNNII
-290 TFNGHLAL
+290 NFNGSLAL
-298 NLGVSFA
+298 NVGVSFA
-305 QGVNVVEVGQRF
+305 EGVNVVEVGKAF
-317 DRRLAELKYQQ
+317 DHRLAELKYQQ
-328 PVGVEI
+328 PVGIEI
-334 AEIYSQPKE
+334 SEIYSQPKE

-353 SLGQAV
+353 SLAQAV
-359 AIVIV
+359 GIVII

-390 IFMKYFAIDLQRIS
+390 IFMKYLAIDLQRIS

-493 AISITPFFADIFF
+493 AISLTPFFADIFF
-506 KGQKNAAGSEDADP
+506 KGQKIKQGEGEENDP
-520 YNGIIFVVYRR
+520 YNGVIFVIYKK
-531 FLQLCMRQAWF
+531 FLQFCMRRAWF
-542 TVIVLVVGLAASVYG
+542 TVVVLIAGLAASVYG
-557 FGFVKQAFFPSSTTP
+557 FTFVKQAFFPSSTTP
-572 MFQADIWLPEG
+572 IFQLDVWMPEG

-588 TNTKLK
+588 TNTTLK
-594 ALESWITQQDGVEHV
+594 ELESWLAKQEHV
-609 TTTAGKGLQRFMLT
+609 DHITTTAGKGLQRFMLT

-631 AYGEITTRVT
+631 AYGEITTRMEN
-641 SYESLDALMVK
+641 YEALKPLMAK
-652 FRAHVEQQF
+652 FREYLKANY
-661 PEVNYKLKK
+661 PEINYKLKQ
-670 IELGPGGGAKIEARL
+670 IELGPGGGAKIEARI

-693 RSLAAEVQGI
+693 RTIAAQVKDI
-703 MRDDPGATNIRHD
+703 MYADPQATNIRHD
-716 WRERTKVLEPKFNE
+716 WRERTQVLEPQFNE

-750 FSGLSIG
+750 FSGMTIG
-757 VYRDGT
+757 LYRDGT
-763 TLMPIVARLPEE
+763 TLMPIVARLPED
-775 ERVDIR
+775 ERIDIR

-792 LSEFIPLQQVTLGY
+792 QSEFIPLQQVTMGY

-818 NRKRMLTVMADPDL
+818 NRKRMLTVMADPDI
-832 LGEETAATLQ
+832 LGEETASTLQ
-842 SRLQTKIEALEF
+842 KRLQPQIEAIQM

-866 ESSADAQASLFTTMP
+866 ESSGDAQESLFTTMP

-890 TVFLFNSIKEPII
+890 TVFLFNSIKEPLI
-903 VWCTVPLALIGV
+903 VWLTVPLALIGV
-915 TSGLLLLDTPFGF
+915 TTGLLALNTPFGF

-949 DQIEIEMKLGKDPY
+949 DQIEIEMKSGKEAYD
-963 VAVVDAALSRVRPVC
+963 AVVGAAVSRVRPVC

-1021 LYRLFHSVRVPNG
+1021 LYRLFHKVAVPKQ
-1034 REPSDPSAQGMQEAT
+1034 A
-1049 Q
+1049 

>member
-1 MTNSNQTPRA
+1 MSEANNKPQNDA
-11 DDDIT
+11 QQGDEQIT
-16 GIAAYFIRNRVIS
+16 GVAAYFIRNKVIS
-29 WMISLIFLI
+29 WMLSLIFLI
-38 GGAAAFFGLGRL
+38 GGVSAFFGLGRL

-99 SRGLSQITVTMKNN
+99 SRGLSQVTVTMKNN

-130 NDLKGSL
+130 NDLKVSL

-168 ELLDYV
+168 ELLDYI
-174 DYLRRELELIDGVSK
+174 DYLRRELELVDGVSK

-206 KRLSSLGLSPSTV
+206 KRISSLGISPNTV

-227 VVSDAGAVRI
+227 IVSSAGAVRI
-237 GSEYIRI
+237 GDEYIRI
-244 QPTGEFQNVD
+244 HPTGEFQNVE
-254 QLGDLILTESGAQGL
+254 QLGDLILTEGGAQGL
-269 IYLRDVAEITRG
+269 IYLKDVAEVTRG
-281 YIEVPSNII
+281 YVEVPTNII
-290 TFNGHLAL
+290 GYNGKLAL

-305 QGVNVVEVGQRF
+305 QGVNVVAVGEAF
-317 DRRLAELKYQQ
+317 DRGLAELKYQQ
-328 PVGVEI
+328 PVGIDISEV
-334 AEIYSQPKE
+334 YNQPKE

-379 LILLLTVLGTF
+379 LILLLTVFGTF
-390 IFMKYFAIDLQRIS
+390 IFMQYFKIDLQRIS

-429 TQKGRTRLQAATDIV
+429 TQKGRTRMQAATDIV

-506 KGQKNAAGSEDADP
+506 KGQKIDADNEGKDP
-520 YNGIIFVVYRR
+520 YNGMVFVIYKN
-531 FLQLCMRQAWF
+531 FLEFCMKRAWL
-542 TVIVLVVGLAASVYG
+542 TMAVLVIGLGASVYG

-572 MFQADIWLPEG
+572 MFQVDVWMPEG

-594 ALESWITQQDGVEHV
+594 VLEGWLAEQDEVEHI

-623 YAPEKSYA
+623 YAPEKSYS
-631 AYGEITTRVT
+631 AYGEITVRVK
-641 SYESLDALMVK
+641 SYEVLEGLMK
-652 FRAHVEQQF
+652 RFREHVDGQF
-661 PEVNYKLKK
+661 PEIDYKLKQ
-670 IELGPGGGAKIEARL
+670 IELGPGGGAKIEAR
-685 IGSDPTVL
+685 IVGSDPTVL
-693 RSLAAEVQGI
+693 RSIAAQVMDV
-703 MRDDPGATNIRHD
+703 MRADSGAFNVRHD
-716 WRERTKVLEPKFNE
+716 WRERTKVLEPQFNE

-739 KSDVDDFLSMS
+739 KSDVDDFLAMS
-750 FSGLSIG
+750 FSGKSIG

-763 TLMPIVARLPEE
+763 TLMPIVARLPED

-792 LSEFIPLQQVTLGY
+792 LSEYIPLQQVTLGY
-806 DMRWEDPIIVRK
+806 ELEWEDPLIIRK

-832 LGEETAATLQ
+832 LGEETASTLQ
-842 SRLQTKIEALEF
+842 KRLQPQIEAIEM

-881 MGYLFMFLI
+881 LGYLFMFLI
-890 TVFLFNSIKEPII
+890 TVFLFNSVKEPLI
-903 VWCTVPLALIGV
+903 VWLTVPLALIGV
-915 TSGLLLLDTPFGF
+915 TTGLLALNTPFGF

-939 MVLKN
+939 MLLKN

-949 DQIEIEMKLGKDPY
+949 DQIEIEMKSGKDPY

-1021 LYRLFHSVRVPNG
+1021 LYRLFHKIDV
-1034 REPSDPSAQGMQEAT
+1034 A
-1049 Q
+1049 

>member
-1 MTNSNQTPRA
+1 MSKDLAQQQG
-11 DDDIT
+11 DEEIK
-16 GIAAYFIRNRVIS
+16 GIAAYFINNRVIS

-38 GGAAAFFGLGRL
+38 GGTFAFFGLGRL

-65 YPGATPQQV
+65 YPGATPQEV

-130 NDLKGSL
+130 NDLEGSL

-142 DPQVIDDFGDVYG
+142 TPSVIDDFGDVYG
-155 ILLAVTGDGYSYK
+155 ILLAVTGEGYSYR

-174 DYLRRELELIDGVSK
+174 DYLRRELELVDGVSK
-189 VSVSGQQ
+189 VSVSGNQ
-196 QEQVFIEISM
+196 QEQVFIEMSM
-206 KRLSSLGLSPSTV
+206 KRLTSLGIAPETV
-219 FNLLSTQN
+219 FNLLNTQN
-227 VVSDAGAVRI
+227 IIAPAGAVRV
-237 GSEYIRI
+237 GNEYIRI
-244 QPTGEFQNVD
+244 HPTGEFQDVD
-254 QLGDLILTESGAQGL
+254 ELGDLIITDETTEGL
-269 IYLRDVAEITRG
+269 IYLRDVAEVKRG
-281 YIEVPSNII
+281 YIDVPTNVI
-290 TFNGHLAL
+290 TFNGRLAL
-298 NLGVSFA
+298 NVGISFNA
-305 QGVNVVEVGQRF
+305 GVNVVDIGAKVDQ
-317 DRRLAELKYQQ
+317 RLAELKFQQ
-328 PVGVEI
+328 PIGI
-334 AEIYSQPKE
+334 DIKSIYSQPTE
-343 VDKSVSGFVV
+343 VDKSVSGFVI

-390 IFMKYFAIDLQRIS
+390 VFMKYFAIDLQRIS

-424 GILIG
+424 GILVG

-493 AISITPFFADIFF
+493 AISLTPFFADIFF
-506 KGQKNAAGSEDADP
+506 RGQKIKDDGNSDP
-520 YNGIIFVVYRR
+520 YNGFVFVVYKK
-531 FLQLCMRQAWF
+531 FLDFCMRRAWL
-542 TVIVLVVGLAASVYG
+542 TVILLIGMLAASLYG
-557 FGFVKQAFFPSSTTP
+557 FTYIKQAFFPSSTTP
-572 MFQADIWLPEG
+572 MFLSDIWLPEG

-594 ALESWITQQDGVEHV
+594 VIENWLLEQDGVEHV
-609 TTTAGKGLQRFMLT
+609 TTTAGKGLTRFMLT
-623 YAPEKSYA
+623 YTPEKSYA
-631 AYGEITTRVT
+631 AYGEIVTRVE
-641 SYESLDALMVK
+641 SYEVLDDLML
-652 FRAHVEQQF
+652 RYREYISETF
-661 PEVNYKLKK
+661 PEINYKLKK

-685 IGSDPTVL
+685 VGSDPTVL
-693 RSLAAEVQGI
+693 RTIAAQVVDI
-703 MRDDPGATNIRHD
+703 MNADPGATNIRHD
-716 WRERTKVLEPKFNE
+716 WRERTKVLEPQFNE

-739 KSDVDDFLSMS
+739 KSDVDDFLQMS
-750 FSGLSIG
+750 FSGKTLG

-763 TLMPIVARLPEE
+763 TLMPIVGRLTEK
-775 ERVDIR
+775 ERVDFR

-792 LSEFIPLQQVTLGY
+792 LREYIPLQQVVLGY
-806 DMRWEDPIIVRK
+806 EVRWEDPLIVRK

-832 LGEETAATLQ
+832 LGDETAATLQ
-842 SRLQTKIEALEF
+842 KRLQSQIEAIEM

-866 ESSADAQASLFTTMP
+866 ESSADAQESLFQTMP

-890 TVFLFNSIKEPII
+890 TVFLFNSVKEPLI
-903 VWCTVPLALIGV
+903 VWLTVPLAVIGV
-915 TSGLLLLDTPFGF
+915 ASGLLILDTPFGF

-939 MVLKN
+939 MLLKN
-944 GIVLL
+944 GIVLI
-949 DQIEIEMKLGKDPY
+949 DQIELEINSGKSPY
-963 VAVVDAALSRVRPVC
+963 KAVVEAALSRVRPVC

-1021 LYRLFHSVRVPNG
+1021 LYRLFHRIEVEQV
-1034 REPSDPSAQGMQEAT
+1034 
-1049 Q
+1049 

>member
-1 MTNSNQTPRA
+1 MSDLNKSAPQS
-11 DDDIT
+11 DDDVT

-29 WMISLIFLI
+29 WMVALIFLI
-38 GGAAAFFGLGRL
+38 GGIAAFFGLGRL

-74 EEEVTYPLEKAIQQL
+74 EEEVTYPIEKAIQQL

-130 NDLKGSL
+130 NDLKGTM

-142 DPQVIDDFGDVYG
+142 EPQVIDDFGDVYG

-174 DYLRRELELIDGVSK
+174 DYLRRELELVDGVSK

-196 QEQVFIEISM
+196 QEQVFIEVSM
-206 KRLSSLGLSPSTV
+206 KKLSSIGLSPDTV

-227 VVSDAGAVRI
+227 VVSDAGAIRI
-237 GSEYIRI
+237 GDEYIRI
-244 QPTGEFQNVD
+244 QPTGEFQSVD
-254 QLGDLILTESGAQGL
+254 ELGDLLITESGAQGL
-269 IYLRDVAEITRG
+269 IFLKDVAEIKRG
-281 YIEVPSNII
+281 YVEVPSNII
-290 TFNGHLAL
+290 NFNGSLAL
-298 NLGVSFA
+298 NVGVSFA
-305 QGVNVVEVGQRF
+305 EGVNVVEVGKAF
-317 DRRLAELKYQQ
+317 DHRLAELKYQQ
-328 PVGVEI
+328 PVGIEI
-334 AEIYSQPKE
+334 SEIYSQPKE

-353 SLGQAV
+353 SLAQAV
-359 AIVIV
+359 GIVII

-379 LILLLTVLGTF
+379 LILLLTVLCTF
-390 IFMKYFAIDLQRIS
+390 IFMKYLAIDLQRIS

-493 AISITPFFADIFF
+493 AISLTPFFADIFF
-506 KGQKNAAGSEDADP
+506 KGQKIKQGEGEENDP
-520 YNGIIFVVYRR
+520 YNGVIFVIYKK
-531 FLQLCMRQAWF
+531 FLQFCMRRAWF
-542 TVIVLVVGLAASVYG
+542 TVVVLIAGLAASVYG
-557 FGFVKQAFFPSSTTP
+557 FTFVKQAFFPSSTTP
-572 MFQADIWLPEG
+572 IFQLDVWMPEG

-588 TNTKLK
+588 TNTTLK
-594 ALESWITQQDGVEHV
+594 ELESWLAKQEHV
-609 TTTAGKGLQRFMLT
+609 DHITTTAGKGLQRFMLT

-631 AYGEITTRVT
+631 AYGEITTRMEN
-641 SYESLDALMVK
+641 YEALKPLMAK
-652 FRAHVEQQF
+652 FREYLKANY
-661 PEVNYKLKK
+661 PEINYKLKQ
-670 IELGPGGGAKIEARL
+670 IELGPGGGAKIEARI

-693 RSLAAEVQGI
+693 RTIAAQVKDI
-703 MRDDPGATNIRHD
+703 MYADPQATNIRHD
-716 WRERTKVLEPKFNE
+716 WRERTQVLEPQFNE

-750 FSGLSIG
+750 FSGMTIG
-757 VYRDGT
+757 LYRDGT
-763 TLMPIVARLPEE
+763 TLMPIVARLPED
-775 ERVDIR
+775 ERIDIR

-792 LSEFIPLQQVTLGY
+792 QSEFIPLQQVTMGY

-818 NRKRMLTVMADPDL
+818 NRKRMLTVMADPDI
-832 LGEETAATLQ
+832 LGEETASTLQ
-842 SRLQTKIEALEF
+842 KRLQPQIEAIQM

-866 ESSADAQASLFTTMP
+866 ESSGDAQESLFTTMP

-890 TVFLFNSIKEPII
+890 TVFLFNSIKEPLI
-903 VWCTVPLALIGV
+903 VWLTVPLALIGV
-915 TSGLLLLDTPFGF
+915 TTGLLALNTPFGF

-949 DQIEIEMKLGKDPY
+949 DQIEIEMKSGKEAYD
-963 VAVVDAALSRVRPVC
+963 AVVDAAVSRVRPVC

-1021 LYRLFHSVRVPNG
+1021 LYRLFHKVAVPKQ
-1034 REPSDPSAQGMQEAT
+1034 A
-1049 Q
+1049 

>member
-1 MTNSNQTPRA
+1 MSEANNKPQNDA
-11 DDDIT
+11 QQGDDQIT
-16 GIAAYFIRNRVIS
+16 GVAAYFIRNKVIS
-29 WMISLIFLI
+29 WMLSLIFLI
-38 GGAAAFFGLGRL
+38 GGVSAFFGLGRL

-99 SRGLSQITVTMKNN
+99 SRGLSQVTVTMKNN

-130 NDLKGSL
+130 NDLKVSL

-168 ELLDYV
+168 ELLDYI
-174 DYLRRELELIDGVSK
+174 DYLRRELELVDGVSK

-206 KRLSSLGLSPSTV
+206 KRISSLGISPNTV

-227 VVSDAGAVRI
+227 IVSSAGAVRI
-237 GSEYIRI
+237 GDEYIRI
-244 QPTGEFQNVD
+244 HPTGEFQNVE
-254 QLGDLILTESGAQGL
+254 QLGDLILTEGGAQGL
-269 IYLRDVAEITRG
+269 IYLKDVAEVTRG
-281 YIEVPSNII
+281 YVEVPTNII
-290 TFNGHLAL
+290 GYNGKLAL

-305 QGVNVVEVGQRF
+305 QGVNVVAVGEAF

-328 PVGVEI
+328 PVGIDISEV
-334 AEIYSQPKE
+334 YNQPKE

-379 LILLLTVLGTF
+379 LILLLTVFGTF
-390 IFMKYFAIDLQRIS
+390 IFMQYFKIDLQRIS

-429 TQKGRTRLQAATDIV
+429 TQKGRTRMQAATDIV

-506 KGQKNAAGSEDADP
+506 KGQKVDADNEGKDP
-520 YNGIIFVVYRR
+520 YNGMVFVVYKN
-531 FLQLCMRQAWF
+531 FLEFCMKRAWL
-542 TVIVLVVGLAASVYG
+542 TMIVLVIGLGASVYG

-572 MFQADIWLPEG
+572 MFQVDVWMPEG

-594 ALESWITQQDGVEHV
+594 VLESWLAEQDEVEHI

-623 YAPEKSYA
+623 YAPEKSYS
-631 AYGEITTRVT
+631 AYGEITVRVK
-641 SYESLDALMVK
+641 SYEVLEGLMK
-652 FRAHVEQQF
+652 RFRYHVNGQF
-661 PEVNYKLKK
+661 PEIDYKLKQ
-670 IELGPGGGAKIEARL
+670 IELGPGGGAKIEAR
-685 IGSDPTVL
+685 IVGSDPTVL
-693 RSLAAEVQGI
+693 RSIAAQVMDV
-703 MRDDPGATNIRHD
+703 MRADSGAFNVRHD
-716 WRERTKVLEPKFNE
+716 WRERTKVLEPQFNE

-739 KSDVDDFLSMS
+739 KSDVDDFLAMS
-750 FSGLSIG
+750 FSGKSIG

-763 TLMPIVARLPEE
+763 TLMPIVARLPED

-792 LSEFIPLQQVTLGY
+792 LSEYIPLQQVTLGY
-806 DMRWEDPIIVRK
+806 ELEWEDPLIIRK

-832 LGEETAATLQ
+832 LGEETASTLQ
-842 SRLQTKIEALEF
+842 KRLQPQIEAIEM

-881 MGYLFMFLI
+881 LGYLFMFLI
-890 TVFLFNSIKEPII
+890 TVFLFNSVKEPLI
-903 VWCTVPLALIGV
+903 VWLTVPLALIGV
-915 TSGLLLLDTPFGF
+915 TTGLLALNTPFGF

-939 MVLKN
+939 MLLKN

-949 DQIEIEMKLGKDPY
+949 DQIEIEMKSGKDPY

-1021 LYRLFHSVRVPNG
+1021 LYRLFHKIDV
-1034 REPSDPSAQGMQEAT
+1034 A
-1049 Q
+1049 